1 MKLHLPSKLRAALL
15 ACMAVAAS
23 FGTTIATGTI
33 TGGALVATLAVSQQ
47 AQAATVTGAGTKDDP
62 YVITSSSDAVSLVSG
77 TVDDAEVT
85 YGEDQYIEV
94 NVTGGYLPN
103 SDDTIVAHVVID
115 NLQLNNVNKN
125 RTYTFKNTVSGT
137 GTFSFSTASTGGGQA
152 WDFQNDV
159 SGFTGVINI
168 SGNGSYLEE
177 LKFTGGGEINAT
189 SINVADTLSIGN
201 TTGRTD
207 AEGVALT
214 TTVNTGT
221 VTAGTLNINGT
232 TATTF
237 NGAVTATTTNIASG
251 ASAVFSVAS
260 TDASS
265 GASATLS
272 DTSGTTTST
281 LGALTMGAG
290 SSLSVSSGASVT
302 ASTSSTLAGTVSLDG
317 TLTLGGT
324 VTLAQGL
331 QINGTGT
338 LGLSD
343 SSQIVVD
350 SASLAHGTVTEQ
362 KDGDGNVTG
371 WTVSVDNYLS
381 IQGGV
386 QLSTETA
393 NALQTAGLAAG
404 TENSWNFST
413 TVAVNGWDA
422 NWGVRGL
429 VGAPNTSTLPAFSD
443 VSDTLTAVS
452 DGTDNSLFLSK
463 STNEQVSNSE
473 YTAICIDAAVPNP
486 RQLYGGEKW
495 TSFGSA
501 EAPKDSWILVTGGSN
516 AALRVVGGSATNND
530 VAACSFYGDSHIL
543 MSGGT
548 IHSLIGGNFRSTNRG
563 ESLFDGSSFI
573 SVTGGEVKGY
583 VIGAGTLRDHGT
595 NTISGDTNIFIY
607 SCLSSNAE
615 GSNETTWLDP
625 ASSAVN
631 PASSAAVIGG
641 GAQAGKGDGLLSIL
655 GDTNILIDTTDK
667 GDGSFVKKVIGGS
680 FLNGADNGTATA
692 SHSGSTNI
700 TIEADSGQTFTQE
713 IVGGSYSGSGAGDA
727 VHHIGDVNI
736 TLTGG
741 TYSTAVVGG
750 SYANATGAITH
761 DGAIN
766 VTLNGGTYNGY
777 VILGGYLGVGS
788 GKMTNN
794 AASTLTVTDGTF
806 EKAIIGGIRE
816 GSLASIVQSNGITL
830 DLQGGTFSQA
840 IVGGHNITGTANT
853 DLNTF
858 RTGDISVTL
867 GGGSGTATA
876 NGPIFGGS
884 VLLRGSVTPFVAHA
898 GWRQGAIEVVINSG
912 ANISGD
918 IYAGGGAYNIEADTP
933 SATTSNVKLIS
944 DSTTVRINSGATI
957 GEGITISGGYLGLAN
972 GVVTGDRTLI
982 IEGGSLDL
990 TGRTLADF
998 DKISLVGESATLTV
1012 NKLNL
1017 SGTLTFDGA
1026 TLSLASDLALSIGD
1040 DMSLY
1045 DMADPVVSDGVLT
1058 EKYTIIT
1065 VGDAGDLTSAV
1076 ASWDAGY
1083 TFDEA
1088 SNTLYFERSAEIN
1101 GWDQNWGVE
1110 GLEGAPAVADLTDS
1124 TALAFGVVAKDES
1137 SKVTCAFVGE
1147 SDTWTS
1153 DGTAAIKL
1161 TGSATEEN
1169 AYVVGG
1175 KNGAEAT
1182 LNTWIYIDSA
1192 AGTWGTI
1199 VGGNFA
1205 NNYDTGANNNFTGD
1219 SHILMEGGTVDNIIG
1234 GNFRDG
1240 NLATFTGDSYITVA
1254 TGNVNGFIVG
1264 AGTSAHA
1271 SNSKFVGDTHI
1282 WVNTLLGTPDTNL
1295 KLDNAAQSN
1304 SALTA
1309 EYAAVAG
1316 GGATA
1321 RNGGTIN
1328 VEGKTSVT
1336 VDLGGGTGSGEF
1348 QKYVVGGSVGSV
1360 GTIIHADNTAVD
1372 VISREGVT
1380 FTKDIAG
1387 GTLRIGCSTVSHSN
1401 TTSVA
1406 VSSSGASTFSGAIV
1420 GGSIVRAGGELAS
1433 ISHAGNTSVVIDAG
1447 GSEFNNAIV
1456 GGIFSDVYYQVVN
1469 HTGDSQVQIDSGIFN
1484 DVVIAGTSVRNW
1496 TDTALS
1502 GLASL
1507 EINGGT
1513 FNKRII
1519 GAARVV
1525 SDGTLTSSIA
1535 NNSTDTNVSM
1545 SINGGTING
1554 GVDTGV
1560 IGGFYLTDTGDKKS
1574 YALKGDIEL
1583 SFGGSGSGPTV
1594 NANIY
1599 GGSYIG
1605 NASAVTVAED
1615 GTGTVLTST
1624 TTQKNISVNLG
1635 TGSKI
1640 NGSVYAAGALGDSTK
1655 NGTITTES
1663 TRVEIASGVTFNGTA
1678 QVISGGYENATAT
1691 TTVTGDRTLATTGT
1705 GTVDLS
1711 GNNITLQDFTVANV
1725 ADDSTLNI
1733 GSKLADSGI
1742 TQKTGAGTLI
1752 ISGANATSLTVN
1764 AGTLQAGAD
1773 TSLTGLTFADNTTL
1787 KLTSFDD
1794 AALSLEALTLEGRLN
1809 LDVTALT
1816 SASGQHTLATVTGDK
1831 PMDLSAIALTGAED
1845 GQLGWQGNELVLT
1858 LASTTGDLY
1867 WIGGE
1872 GHNVWTPSDTDSF
1885 SDTAAGTAGS
1895 SPFSN
1900 GDNVTFATAATPT
1913 LEGNLI
1919 VGTLTANAAVSLNV
1933 GTTPASLTVDSLA
1946 LGASGSLAKTGE
1958 GTLTVS
1964 ENIISNDTTTF
1975 DLQGGTLAIGGEL
1988 DGTKTYNISS
1998 AAGSTLSLAFSDNTA
2013 NTLDFTSGN
2022 TLAGTTAITDGYVSM
2037 DKVAR
2042 LDIAEGATVKLTNY
2056 NNSTAMNLTGSGTME
2071 IEISTA
2077 SGGSQ
2082 NTKNSITYDASNWTG
2097 KVVLYGEGTGFAF
2110 ANDNFRYGNAN
2121 STIEFKGLKGY
2132 AQSSGTSI
2140 NSSVIFT
2147 NPGTETNNYAWWWD
2161 NTHAS
2166 TTTFTGSVSGSGEL
2180 HVDLS
2185 GDISSGSALVFT
2197 GNVSAF
2203 DGKISFLPSKNTPN
2217 ADRRQNYIE
2226 FSGSATEVNASIEVD
2241 AKDGRAVWLQFTND
2255 QDVAMNG
2262 SIKDNVT
2269 SGNTGTL
2276 SLHKSGTGTLTL
2288 TGENT
2293 YSGGTYIAGGT
2304 LVVNQTSLSQ
2314 NTSLVLSDGTTFQF
2328 ANNGSDVYT
2337 LDNTIS
2343 MADGATTGATL
2354 DFTAGQIDLASDLS
2368 GFTGTINMAEGA
2380 GLTLHEGLSG
2390 AQLLTGAGNVTIDS
2404 PDQEV
2409 AWTGTGKNYSGTT
2422 TITGGTTVR
2431 AEGGLSTGNTAV
2443 TLGDGARL
2451 ILADITDQGSTAS
2464 ANSGFG
2470 SINTGTSG
2478 TVVIT
2483 TNDAFSAGKWIVG
2496 AGTIEVDIDLSTGT
2510 GSKGVEDI
2518 RLTAE
2523 GFVNNAIP
2531 NAGEATS
2538 AGLSRFSGTYLL
2550 TSGQLYLDGQRNGKL
2565 AQGVSPTPTVRIME
2579 DGQLWVAERDGG
2591 NWTFNIDLAAASS
2604 EAIGSVTGQQAGL
2617 VLGINGTTEALFTG
2631 SLTLAAGTA
2640 ISSTQGYSKF
2650 SGSAVI
2656 NGDASIDIA
2665 SGSAVTLAGVTDLNA
2680 HTLTKTGEGKLQ
2692 LGSNSNITNWDTA
2705 GSTLDV
2711 QAGTLA
2717 LHLAGSTGS
2726 ATWNGTIRVADGAKV
2741 YRDQGTVTLSALE
2754 VADTG
2759 TVTLAAR
2766 TNQTWNLA
2774 SVEGGAT
2781 IRLTRENAQGADYNA
2796 TATNATL
2803 ISLTG
2808 QNDNFTGTW
2817 DVASFITLQLADAA
2831 AAEQAAIHLTYASG
2845 TSKKAQ
2851 LTVSSQEETYL
2862 IRELSGVTGTQVNA
2876 GKYNVAAGGT
2886 FSGTLASG
2894 VELTVSGGDM
2904 DLSGAAL
2911 SAGNISIIG
2920 SSTDATISNLSLG
2933 SGVTLSSSLST
2944 AETPAPTVGIRNLT
2958 LAGGTL
2964 KFAMNGT
2971 DEADT
2976 YVPVPRFDAG
2986 GTDLSVTSGTV
2997 TTLMLDPGP
3006 EAASIAQGTYT
3017 LISNIGSG
3025 TQLADLL
3032 DSVRLN
3038 YSNEGRTQYTLSL
3051 GENSLQLLVQGGSA
3065 ATLTWQGGSADT
3077 WDTDQGNL
3085 CWDNSGADDC
3095 FYSYDN
3101 VIFGTQSGADGAP
3114 IASTVSIAESGVTAG
3129 TITVVGASDYTF
3141 QGGGISSA
3149 TDSAGLTVG
3158 TADSPFTGTL
3168 RIETANSWLGDTTI
3182 NSGTVVAA
3190 DTAALS
3196 DTTATVNAGGALVVD
3211 LAGEADRLDAAVI
3224 LKGGTLAAGDTA
3236 ASTTVENL
3244 GITAEGATLDG
3255 TANTLNVALGS
3266 ISEDASITTLGT
3278 VSLTATEAKTLAGL
3292 TVGVEGE
3299 GAQTSDLTITTGTSL
3314 TSDATVNTGSTLTV
3328 AGTLTAGN
3336 ITGAGTLTVGETLE
3350 GSLTYSGKTLEVD
3363 TVVLNNA
3370 TLTSTA
3376 EGGTTVSGAVT
3387 AGSRQGIN
3395 KLAAFEG
3402 TWKLDNLQENAYIQV
3417 GTGSN
3422 ELQQGH
3428 LTANRADGAA
3438 IEVFGEGSSLTVT
3451 EKSAIQSVQAD
3462 SGNEVTLADGTSV
3475 ETLHLAATLTGTK
3488 AVLASDGT
3496 LTVNELGLIG
3506 TDASAVGTLIVTGD
3520 SSISTDSSA
3529 GAIVVDGQAASLAL
3543 SASSIGDL
3551 TISQGV
3557 VTVGDATA
3565 TASSVTLNGTGATL
3579 DLSGGMLADTI
3590 TMQAGSLANAGSYT
3604 GTVDVTGASG
3614 TLAMGG
3620 LTGDATLNLAVA
3632 GATLQL
3638 TELTGV
3644 TLGNSSISL
3653 SDAMKGLADDA
3664 ALLQLDA
3671 PASVAIAS
3679 GATVTINVNDVL
3691 AGLLGTEL
3699 NADTP
3704 SVSASYTIGNGNADL
3719 NTLDGSVT
3727 FDAALAV
3734 MNITADF
3741 TEDGQLV
3748 LTRYGAQSEDAVYV
3762 ATEDQ
3767 GDGVETWAGNGK
3779 PNTYDSTEGYVAI
3792 VIDQDTTISLKGHET
3807 PTDQQGIGLN
3817 LPNLIGAN
3825 GSTLTVQGDNTS
3837 TSTERDLVTINPNIS
3852 VDELPDNV
3860 GNSLSYNGHINLEQT
3875 DLQLAA
3881 TDAATGGQTPDT
3893 VYAVNGKL
3901 TADADSQVILT
3912 SGVLQLNGTGNTL
3925 GGGLTVAE
3933 NGGVQANGDTTLSGT
3948 VSGAPANGDTGRSDI
3963 TVSGGKELTLAGAS
3977 LEGVSIAGESG
3988 SQMTVAAGE
3997 TASAIDTA
4005 SGVAGMLLHIE
4016 EGAKLTIRTAADASM
4031 RMRAVTTPSTG
4042 VLEYTG
4048 LTGSGELA
4056 SEVEAAATLTLDVAA
4071 GDSYTF
4077 EGSMT
4082 GYNGTIIL
4090 KGAGTQG
4097 FASDAGGTTFS
4108 VQGGNLVLGSG
4119 VASVKNLSLSGS
4131 EGSTGSATINL
4142 AGSDTSTNRT
4152 LTVNDTLSL
4161 TTGGTLNLTLN
4172 LTKSML
4178 SGTGAIQTTGSTYD
4192 GGTVAITFA
4201 GVQSDLDLTGG
4212 ESVSA
4217 VIVQGTE
4224 EAEGSK
4230 VTLTDTG
4237 DKLLQKYFGD
4247 TAALQVTGGNLVLSG
4262 TTVDATTASF
4272 HQDAASSKNGHTGAV
4287 MLDAL
4292 YSTLNPQVNDPD
4304 SAAAAV
4310 LDELEQMILAGNTGA
4325 ADRQM
4330 AAVSGAS
4337 ATAMG
4342 AAFAGDMQRQLMAIR
4357 NRTTTMGVG
4366 DSVVSHDL
4374 PYFNAWVNAEGNYR
4388 TMEQDGTLAGYE
4400 INSWGA
4406 TAGFDADLTPKF
4418 TAGLALTAMYGD
4430 LTAKAAEMAEGDLD
4444 TYYVTAFARYAPSAW
4459 VHTFVASVGI
4469 ADASLERTVGT
4480 GSGAYRTSGDTN
4492 GIGIGLMYEVGYT
4505 IPMNEEGTSALQPI
4519 ANITYAHS
4527 SLDGYTETGSD
4538 MAVRYGDQTMDMLT
4552 IGLGLRAQTTVG
4564 ENVYNRTSLLE
4575 GRVLAKFD
4583 LGDRSSSAS
4592 AGLVALGRSA
4602 GEVESAEIGA
4612 VGLELGAG
4620 LTIPVGQDSGSLFLD
4635 GSLELR
4641 ADYTNVNATVGYRVN
4656 F

>member
-1 MKLHLPSKLRAALL
+1 MKLHLPNQLRAALL

-23 FGTTIATGTI
+23 FSTTIATGTI
-33 TGGALVATLAVSQQ
+33 TGGALIATLAVSQQ
-47 AQAATVTGAGTKDDP
+47 AMATDYTINADTPEAERTWTLEQNSDTTHASDTVTVSGSGVVFTINRTNSSSRPTDISTEFAIGNVTVEQGATLKLGVLTGGQGDPANVLQYGSNLKLVGSVTLGDGAILKSEDSAFALLSDLNIQGTAELNLTGSKSYDFQSLVGGTDAVVNILSPASTWAQDYNTLRFNGTEATYEGTINLTNENNSSKRVNIIGKQDTFAHATLNLGDNTRLLLGAEQTNVKSLNGTGFIELLPSSDNKYDTSVTPPVSAILNLSGTSSFAGTLGGNLTLNVKSGGSLSLSGVRVGETNHLSVESGATAQLTNVTFSGVRAGVTNPLSVESGATAQLTDVTFVLTGLSHGVELLGAGSYTLEGTVTLDVDFGTALQSYEAVAVDVVKAP
-62 YVITSSSDAVSLVSG
+62 QGTLTSSSATYVLSRLPVGYADCDLSF
-77 TVDDAEVT
+77 VDGKV
-85 YGEDQYIEV
+85 
-94 NVTGGYLPN
+94 
-103 SDDTIVAHVVID
+103 VAS
-115 NLQLNNVNKN
+115 NFEL
-125 RTYTFKNTVSGT
+125 RTLSFTTT
-137 GTFSFSTASTGGGQA
+137 GTLHT
-152 WDFQNDV
+152 
-159 SGFTGVINI
+159 
-168 SGNGSYLEE
+168 Y
-177 LKFTGGGEINAT
+177 
-189 SINVADTLSIGN
+189 
-201 TTGRTD
+201 
-207 AEGVALT
+207 
-214 TTVNTGT
+214 
-221 VTAGTLNINGT
+221 
-232 TATTF
+232 
-237 NGAVTATTTNIASG
+237 
-251 ASAVFSVAS
+251 
-260 TDASS
+260 
-265 GASATLS
+265 
-272 DTSGTTTST
+272 
-281 LGALTMGAG
+281 
-290 SSLSVSSGASVT
+290 SLGASVT
-302 ASTSSTLAGTVSLDG
+302 FQDGKYIATYTKADGTESTAEWTPGADQKATIVGATGENGLPERGMVLEVDSGSYSSMAFSILGGSAPAGTCGAADDLQTFRATISGDASVDSFGAGNGLLFSWMEGTTGLHTYYGDVDVDIDTTGSVGGLRVTGECNNAAGKAVLNGDITVDVRKGTVNTVNSSDDGGVSLAAGSRG
-317 TLTLGGT
+317 THVNGNITYTIGVEGQSEGPTINGLIIAGITDNGGAVVGQVAGDAVINLYGGTYKGSNYATGTRAPLNGNYTVNYYGGQLGDSAQIGVTKGGT
-324 VTLAQGL
+324 VTGTSTLNVAVALTSAQVDMAAFDALNILSTGSLAISGTHGFSAL
-331 QINGTGT
+331 SSLDNNGVISFAEGT
-338 LGLSD
+338 TFTFETDALPCLSN
-343 SSQIVVD
+343 VVD
-350 SASLAHGTVTEQ
+350 EEAGTVTSTYLAIDSSEQ
-362 KDGDGNVTG
+362 SGQYNGVENLGAQYSVSDGKLLYQITG
-371 WTVSVDNYLS
+371 
-381 IQGGV
+381 
-386 QLSTETA
+386 ST
-393 NALQTAGLAAG
+393 
-404 TENSWNFST
+404 
-413 TVAVNGWDA
+413 NGWDA
-422 NWGVRGL
+422 NWGAPIVQVAPSVASLPTFSGGSFADARETVGPFSFYFLGTLASSQVNVDQPSTVGGATLIGGAKDANLGTAESPRDTWVYYNDSDTNWKIL
-429 VGAPNTSTLPAFSD
+429 VGGGAS
-443 VSDTLTAVS
+443 LTAS
-452 DGTDNSLFLSK
+452 
-463 STNEQVSNSE
+463 
-473 YTAICIDAAVPNP
+473 AAF
-486 RQLYGGEKW
+486 
-495 TSFGSA
+495 TH
-501 EAPKDSWILVTGGSN
+501 T
-516 AALRVVGGSATNND
+516 
-530 VAACSFYGDSHIL
+530 GDSHIL
-543 MSGGT
+543 MASGEVEN
-548 IHSLIGGNFRSTNRG
+548 IIGGNFRST
-563 ESLFDGSSFI
+563 
-573 SVTGGEVKGY
+573 
-583 VIGAGTLRDHGT
+583 
-595 NTISGDTNIFIY
+595 
-607 SCLSSNAE
+607 
-615 GSNETTWLDP
+615 
-625 ASSAVN
+625 
-631 PASSAAVIGG
+631 
-641 GAQAGKGDGLLSIL
+641 
-655 GDTNILIDTTDK
+655 
-667 GDGSFVKKVIGGS
+667 
-680 FLNGADNGTATA
+680 
-692 SHSGSTNI
+692 
-700 TIEADSGQTFTQE
+700 
-713 IVGGSYSGSGAGDA
+713 
-727 VHHIGDVNI
+727 
-736 TLTGG
+736 
-741 TYSTAVVGG
+741 
-750 SYANATGAITH
+750 
-761 DGAIN
+761 
-766 VTLNGGTYNGY
+766 
-777 VILGGYLGVGS
+777 
-788 GKMTNN
+788 
-794 AASTLTVTDGTF
+794 
-806 EKAIIGGIRE
+806 
-816 GSLASIVQSNGITL
+816 
-830 DLQGGTFSQA
+830 
-840 IVGGHNITGTANT
+840 
-853 DLNTF
+853 
-858 RTGDISVTL
+858 
-867 GGGSGTATA
+867 
-876 NGPIFGGS
+876 
-884 VLLRGSVTPFVAHA
+884 
-898 GWRQGAIEVVINSG
+898 
-912 ANISGD
+912 
-918 IYAGGGAYNIEADTP
+918 
-933 SATTSNVKLIS
+933 SATTFNG
-944 DSTTVRINSGATI
+944 NSYVSV
-957 GEGITISGGYLGLAN
+957 E
-972 GVVTGDRTLI
+972 
-982 IEGGSLDL
+982 
-990 TGRTLADF
+990 
-998 DKISLVGESATLTV
+998 
-1012 NKLNL
+1012 
-1017 SGTLTFDGA
+1017 DGA
-1026 TLSLASDLALSIGD
+1026 Q
-1040 DMSLY
+1040 
-1045 DMADPVVSDGVLT
+1045 V
-1058 EKYTIIT
+1058 
-1065 VGDAGDLTSAV
+1065 
-1076 ASWDAGY
+1076 
-1083 TFDEA
+1083 
-1088 SNTLYFERSAEIN
+1088 R
-1101 GWDQNWGVE
+1101 
-1110 GLEGAPAVADLTDS
+1110 
-1124 TALAFGVVAKDES
+1124 
-1137 SKVTCAFVGE
+1137 
-1147 SDTWTS
+1147 
-1153 DGTAAIKL
+1153 
-1161 TGSATEEN
+1161 
-1169 AYVVGG
+1169 
-1175 KNGAEAT
+1175 
-1182 LNTWIYIDSA
+1182 
-1192 AGTWGTI
+1192 
-1199 VGGNFA
+1199 
-1205 NNYDTGANNNFTGD
+1205 
-1219 SHILMEGGTVDNIIG
+1219 
-1234 GNFRDG
+1234 
-1240 NLATFTGDSYITVA
+1240 
-1254 TGNVNGFIVG
+1254 GFIVG
-1264 AGTSAHA
+1264 AGTTGNGIGGGGEGAAGAASVFNGNTHVNIYSIL
-1271 SNSKFVGDTHI
+1271 SNSTSAWLDPSASDFTQ
-1282 WVNTLLGTPDTNL
+1282 
-1295 KLDNAAQSN
+1295 DNAA
-1304 SALTA
+1304 
-1309 EYAAVAG
+1309 
-1316 GGATA
+1316 
-1321 RNGGTIN
+1321 
-1328 VEGKTSVT
+1328 
-1336 VDLGGGTGSGEF
+1336 
-1348 QKYVVGGSVGSV
+1348 VVGG
-1360 GTIIHADNTAVD
+1360 AA
-1372 VISREGVT
+1372 
-1380 FTKDIAG
+1380 
-1387 GTLRIGCSTVSHSN
+1387 
-1401 TTSVA
+1401 
-1406 VSSSGASTFSGAIV
+1406 SGNGW
-1420 GGSIVRAGGELAS
+1420 GSITVN
-1433 ISHAGNTSVVIDAG
+1433 GNTNVFVDLRDTTYT
-1447 GSEFNNAIV
+1447 E
-1456 GGIFSDVYYQVVN
+1456 
-1469 HTGDSQVQIDSGIFN
+1469 
-1484 DVVIAGTSVRNW
+1484 GT
-1496 TDTALS
+1496 D
-1502 GLASL
+1502 
-1507 EINGGT
+1507 

-1519 GAARVV
+1519 GGSLTRDRCSVVQSGASSVVIHGVDSTGDNVTFTKEVIGGTYAIATGRYPTVSTGDSSVQIAGGHYKAPVIAGSSVGYWITTNVSGCASLTV
-1525 SDGTLTSSIA
+1525 SDGVFDGIVIGAARIVGSASGSSKISCVNPDKVA
-1535 NNSTDTNVSM
+1535 QM
-1545 SINGGTING
+1545 ALEGGTFNG
-1554 GVDTGV
+1554 DVV
-1560 IGGFYLTDTGDKKS
+1560 GGIYTAESASDKT
-1574 YALKGDIEL
+1574 YDLNGDIVVTL
-1583 SFGGSGSGPTV
+1583 GKGGTGPTL
-1594 NANIY
+1594 NGTLY
-1599 GGSYIG
+1599 GGSYV
-1605 NASAVTVAED
+1605 ASGGVATNQQD
-1615 GTGTVLTST
+1615 ITIDINTGTNL
-1624 TTQKNISVNLG
+1624 QGNI
-1635 TGSKI
+1635 
-1640 NGSVYAAGALGDSTK
+1640 YAAGKVSSKDGYVMSTQ
-1655 NGTITTES
+1655 NTA
-1663 TRVEIASGVTFNGTA
+1663 VNIASGVSLGGSEETPI
-1678 QVISGGYENATAT
+1678 VISGGYENANSTS
-1691 TTVTGDRTLATTGT
+1691 TVASSTLGT
-1705 GTVDLS
+1705 IGEGEVNLS
-1711 GNNITLQDFTVANV
+1711 GDTITLQDFTVANV
-1725 ADDSTLNI
+1725 AEAGATLNI
-1733 GSKLADSGI
+1733 GSKLAASGI

-1752 ISGANATSLTVN
+1752 ISGANATSLAVN

-1794 AALSLEALTLEGRLN
+1794 AALSLGALTLEGRLN

-1831 PMDLSAIALTGAED
+1831 PTDLSAIALTGAED
-1845 GQLGWQGNELVLT
+1845 GQLDWQGNELVLT
-1858 LASTTGDLY
+1858 LASTAGDLY

-1872 GHNVWTPSDTDSF
+1872 DHNVWTPSDTDSF
-1885 SDTAAGTAGS
+1885 SDTAEGTAGS

-1913 LEGNLI
+1913 LEGNLV

-1964 ENIISNDTTTF
+1964 ENILTNGALDIQEGIVNLGDTV
-1975 DLQGGTLAIGGEL
+1975 LSGEK
-1988 DGTKTYNISS
+1988 DYNAVSS
-1998 AAGSTLSLAFSDNTA
+1998 TGRGTLSLAFTDQLDSNSLQLSDDFIGKLQVAQGSVQTA
-2013 NTLDFTSGN
+2013 LKANRD
-2022 TLAGTTAITDGYVSM
+2022 Y
-2037 DKVAR
+2037 
-2042 LDIAEGATVKLTNY
+2042 DIAEGACISLGTSFSY
-2056 NNSTAMNLTGSGTME
+2056 ANSQGVALSGKGTIVMQIGANAGSNHFDLSSWEGTIVLTGGGQSG
-2071 IEISTA
+2071 
-2077 SGGSQ
+2077 SGYTFGTQ
-2082 NTKNSITYDASNWTG
+2082 DG
-2097 KVVLYGEGTGFAF
+2097 KRFGT
-2110 ANDNFRYGNAN
+2110 DK
-2121 STIEFKGLKGY
+2121 STIEFTGLIGY
-2132 AQSSGTSI
+2132 VQSSGITIDSA
-2140 NSSVIFT
+2140 VKFT
-2147 NPGTETNNYAWWWD
+2147 NSEGADGYAWKWTTGYDKANITFSGTATGGGSIIADTAQHRDRSSAIYFTGDVSGYTGTIIMKPGGATPEVDATGKITDGRGVVGFTGNTDIATSVRAEATVANRNVQVQIANAAGITMSGVMSDNGTETN
-2161 NTHAS
+2161 
-2166 TTTFTGSVSGSGEL
+2166 G
-2180 HVDLS
+2180 
-2185 GDISSGSALVFT
+2185 
-2197 GNVSAF
+2197 
-2203 DGKISFLPSKNTPN
+2203 
-2217 ADRRQNYIE
+2217 
-2226 FSGSATEVNASIEVD
+2226 
-2241 AKDGRAVWLQFTND
+2241 AK
-2255 QDVAMNG
+2255 
-2262 SIKDNVT
+2262 
-2269 SGNTGTL
+2269 L
-2276 SLHKSGTGTLTL
+2276 SLFKEGDGVLTL
-2288 TGENT
+2288 TGANT
-2293 YSGGTYIAGGT
+2293 YTGDTLIAGGT
-2304 LVVNQTSLSQ
+2304 LAANQTSLSQ
-2314 NTSLVLSDGTTFQF
+2314 NTSLVLSDGTTFRF
-2328 ANNGSDVYT
+2328 SNTGDTSYE
-2337 LDNTIS
+2337 LDNSIAT
-2343 MADGATTGATL
+2343 AEGASAT
-2354 DFTAGQIDLASDLS
+2354 IDLTEGAIEVASDALS
-2368 GFTGTINMAEGA
+2368 GFAGTINMAG
-2380 GLTLHEGLSG
+2380 GVNLTLHTGL
-2390 AQLLTGAGNVTIDS
+2390 ADTKALTGAGNVTIDS

-2409 AWTGTGKNYSGTT
+2409 AWTGTGKTYSGTT

-2483 TNDAFSAGKWIVG
+2483 TNDSFSAGKWIVG

-2510 GSKGVEDI
+2510 GSKREEDI

-2531 NAGEATS
+2531 NADQATS

-2550 TSGQLYLDGQRNGKL
+2550 TSGQLYLDGPRNGKL
-2565 AQGVSPTPTVRIME
+2565 AQGVSLTPTVRIME
-2579 DGQLWVAERDGG
+2579 DGQLWVTERDAS

-2808 QNDNFTGTW
+2808 QNDNFKGTW

-2876 GKYNVAAGGT
+2876 GSYTVTGDGT
-2886 FSGTLASG
+2886 TDAFSGTLANG
-2894 VELTVSGGDM
+2894 VKLTVAGDATQN
-2904 DLSGAAL
+2904 LTGATVATDG
-2911 SAGNISIIG
+2911 SVEIIG
-2920 SSTDATISNLSLG
+2920 EGGATIMGLTLSEGITLSNSWSGEPATPGEEQIVTLDGLALGNGGAIQITLVGSDENPEYSVPVLYDAQENLVLAVDRDPDGAKVQLNLEPEEKPLSKGTDNEVSYVLIQDVGSALQSENLSSIFDL
-2933 SGVTLSSSLST
+2933 
-2944 AETPAPTVGIRNLT
+2944 NY
-2958 LAGGTL
+2958 
-2964 KFAMNGT
+2964 K
-2971 DEADT
+2971 DT
-2976 YVPVPRFDAG
+2976 KRTTYS
-2986 GTDLSVTSGTV
+2986 LSVTNGDLVLTVDGSPWSLVWTGGVGENGQIWRDDNATTQGDELMNWKSTDPQRDSSYFCSQDFVTFGTLEGKTEPVEITVDGTV
-2997 TTLMLDPGP
+2997 T
-3006 EAASIAQGTYT
+3006 AS
-3017 LISNIGSG
+3017 S
-3025 TQLADLL
+3025 
-3032 DSVRLN
+3032 
-3038 YSNEGRTQYTLSL
+3038 
-3051 GENSLQLLVQGGSA
+3051 
-3065 ATLTWQGGSADT
+3065 
-3077 WDTDQGNL
+3077 
-3085 CWDNSGADDC
+3085 
-3095 FYSYDN
+3095 
-3101 VIFGTQSGADGAP
+3101 
-3114 IASTVSIAESGVTAG
+3114 
-3129 TITVVGASDYTF
+3129 ITVIGDTSYTWK
-3141 QGGGISSA
+3141 GYGNVA
-3149 TDSAGLTVG
+3149 TVEGNGQGLTVG
-3158 TADSPFTGTL
+3158 TEADPFTGTL
-3168 RIETANSWLGDTTI
+3168 RIETPNEHLAYTVI
-3182 NSGTVVAA
+3182 NSGTVIAA
-3190 DTAALS
+3190 NGYALGQE
-3196 DTTATVNAGGALVVD
+3196 ATVNAGASLGISAQINERPITVN
-3211 LAGEADRLDAAVI
+3211 
-3224 LKGGTLAAGDTA
+3224 GGTLFACGDDELNPAIALKLSLKGDVSFQGGENSTLYVGIESIA
-3236 ASTTVENL
+3236 ASTTETTSVTTN
-3244 GITAEGATLDG
+3244 GGVSIRSTADD
-3255 TANTLNVALGS
+3255 LGS
-3266 ISEDASITTLGT
+3266 LSSLTVDSGTTT
-3278 VSLTATEAKTLAGL
+3278 VSQGAELAADKVAVNG
-3292 TVGVEGE
+3292 GE
-3299 GAQTSDLTITTGTSL
+3299 LAVKG
-3314 TSDATVNTGSTLTV
+3314 N
-3328 AGTLTAGN
+3328 LTAGN
-3336 ITGAGTLTVGETLE
+3336 ITGAGTLTVGETLK

-3475 ETLHLAATLTGTK
+3475 ETLDLAATLTGTK

-4005 SGVAGMLLHIE
+4005 SGVAGMLLDIE

-4505 IPMNEEGTSALQPI
+4505 IPMNEEGTTALQPI

>member
-1 MKLHLPSKLRAALL
+1 MKLHLPNQLRAALL

-23 FGTTIATGTI
+23 FSTTIATGTI
-33 TGGALVATLAVSQQ
+33 TGGALIATLAVSQQ
-47 AQAATVTGAGTKDDP
+47 AQADTFTLESSTNSAVNLTTGTKDSESYEYTAQDQLILEVSAGYFAGELGTASLP
-62 YVITSSSDAVSLVSG
+62 KEKDVLAAVQINQCTL
-77 TVDDAEVT
+77 T
-85 YGEDQYIEV
+85 
-94 NVTGGYLPN
+94 NGYSYSTFN
-103 SDDTIVAHVVID
+103 
-115 NLQLNNVNKN
+115 
-125 RTYTFKNTVSGT
+125 FKNTVSGE
-137 GTFSFSTASTGGGQA
+137 GSFSFPALNPSGASLSGNT
-152 WDFQNDV
+152 WDFQADV
-159 SGFTGVINI
+159 SGYTGEITINGGTNHLI
-168 SGNGSYLEE
+168 FS
-177 LKFTGGGEINAT
+177 GGGTVGAT
-189 SINVADTLSIGN
+189 SITLSGTSSLTIGN
-201 TTGRTD
+201 TQNRTNS
-207 AEGVALT
+207 EGTALE
-214 TTVNTGT
+214 TTVSGT
-221 VTAGTLNINGT
+221 IMAATGTLNINGT

-251 ASAVFSVAS
+251 ASAVFS
-260 TDASS
+260 
-265 GASATLS
+265 G
-272 DTSGTTTST
+272 TSGTTTST

-290 SSLSVSSGASVT
+290 SSLSVSSGASVI
-302 ASTSSTLAGTVSLDG
+302 ASTSSTLAGTVSLGG

-404 TENSWNFST
+404 TENGWNFST
-413 TVAVNGWDA
+413 TVEVNGWDA

-429 VGAPNTSTLPAFSD
+429 AGAPNTSTLPAFSA
-443 VSDTLTAVS
+443 VSDTLTANDGAYYLSSSTS
-452 DGTDNSLFLSK
+452 D
-463 STNEQVSNSE
+463 QVNTSG
-473 YTAICIDAAVPNP
+473 YTAIRIDSDVSDVTRLCGGAKEAA
-486 RQLYGGEKW
+486 Y
-495 TSFGSA
+495 GSA
-501 EAPKDSWILVTGGSN
+501 TAPKDSWILVDGGDNSG
-516 AALRVVGGSATNND
+516 LRIVGGSATNNN
-530 VAACSFYGDSHIL
+530 VNPASFYGDSHIL
-543 MSGGT
+543 MSGGSVN
-548 IHSLIGGNFRSTNRG
+548 SLIGGNFRSTSSG
-563 ESLFDGSSFI
+563 VSLFDGSSYI
-573 SVTGGEVKGY
+573 TVSGGTVYGY
-583 VIGAGTLRDHGT
+583 IVGAGTLRDAGA
-595 NTISGDTNIFIY
+595 NTLTGDTNIFVY
-607 SCLSSNAE
+607 SLLSTNAT
-615 GSNETTWLDP
+615 GSSSSTWLDP
-625 ASSAVN
+625 DSNAVN
-631 PASSAAVIGG
+631 PDSSAAVIGG
-641 GAQAGKGDGLLSIL
+641 GAQAGKGNGTLSIL
-655 GDTNILIDTTDK
+655 GDTNILIDISGK

-680 FLNGADNGTATA
+680 FLNSADAKSATA
-692 SHSGSTNI
+692 YHSGSTNI

-713 IVGGSYSGSGAGDA
+713 IVGGSYSGSVAEDA

-741 TYSTAVVGG
+741 TYSASIVGG
-750 SYANATGAITH
+750 SYASSTGAITH

-777 VILGGYLGVGS
+777 VILGGYLGVGA

-806 EKAIIGGIRE
+806 KKAIIGGIRE
-816 GSLASIVQSNGITL
+816 GSGASIVQSNGITL

-840 IVGGHNITGTANT
+840 IVGGHNITGTGNA

-867 GGGSGTATA
+867 GGDSGTATA

-912 ANISGD
+912 ANINGD

-933 SATTSNVKLIS
+933 SATTSNAKLIS

-957 GEGITISGGYLGLAN
+957 GGSITISGGYLGLAN

-982 IEGGSLDL
+982 IAGGSLDL

-1058 EKYTIIT
+1058 EKYAIIT

-1088 SNTLYFERSAEIN
+1088 SKTLYFVRSAQIN
-1101 GWDQNWGVE
+1101 DWDQNWGVE

-1153 DGTAAIKL
+1153 GGTAAIKL

-1469 HTGDSQVQIDSGIFN
+1469 HTGDSQVQIGSGIFN

-1525 SDGTLTSSIA
+1525 SDVTRTSTIA

-1574 YALKGDIEL
+1574 YALNGDIEL

-1605 NASAVTVAED
+1605 NASAVNTVAEN
-1615 GTGTVLTST
+1615 GTEEVLTST

-1733 GSKLADSGI
+1733 GSKLAGSGI

-1752 ISGANATSLTVN
+1752 ISGANATSLAVN
-1764 AGTLQAGAD
+1764 AGTLQAGAG

-1831 PMDLSAIALTGAED
+1831 PTDLSAIGLTGAED
-1845 GQLGWQGNELVLT
+1845 GRLAWQGDELVLT
-1858 LASTTGDLY
+1858 LASTAGDLY

-1946 LGASGSLAKTGE
+1946 LGDSGSLAKTGE

-1964 ENIISNDTTTF
+1964 ENILSNDTTTF

-2037 DKVAR
+2037 DRVSN
-2042 LDIAEGATVKLTNY
+2042 LDIAEGATVNLKNY
-2056 NNSTAMNLTGSGTME
+2056 KASDNSYTDMSLTGSGTLRIDLNTTSNLSDNHITFVAPDADAGVAGWTGTVVLSNGDVDGGAYLFSGTSSFGNASSV
-2071 IEISTA
+2071 IELKGLLGYPG
-2077 SGGSQ
+2077 SGG
-2082 NTKNSITYDASNWTG
+2082 
-2097 KVVLYGEGTGFAF
+2097 
-2110 ANDNFRYGNAN
+2110 N
-2121 STIEFKGLKGY
+2121 STIAIGSAVVLTNPDAGGY
-2132 AQSSGTSI
+2132 AWRWS
-2140 NSSVIFT
+2140 NAHDNVSVKF
-2147 NPGTETNNYAWWWD
+2147 NN
-2161 NTHAS
+2161 
-2166 TTTFTGSVSGSGEL
+2166 SVSGT
-2180 HVDLS
+2180 
-2185 GDISSGSALVFT
+2185 GDISVELASRNAGNNLVFVGDVSQYT
-2197 GNVSAF
+2197 GTIKMQPGGNNTVYAEGDSSNSVIKRNV
-2203 DGKISFLPSKNTPN
+2203 
-2217 ADRRQNYIE
+2217 IE
-2226 FSGSATEVNASIEVD
+2226 FSGYATEVNASIEVD
-2241 AKDGRAVWLQFTND
+2241 AKAGREVWLQFTND

-2269 SGNTGTL
+2269 DGNTGTL
-2276 SLHKSGTGTLTL
+2276 SLHKSGSGILTL

-2293 YSGGTYIAGGT
+2293 YAGGTYIEGGT
-2304 LVVNQTSLSQ
+2304 LAANQTSLSQ

-2328 ANNGSDVYT
+2328 GNTGSDVYS
-2337 LDNTIS
+2337 LDNAIS
-2343 MADGATTGATL
+2343 MASQDATATL
-2354 DFTAGQIDLASDLS
+2354 DFTTGQIELASDMAGFVGTVTIQDPATLTVHTGALS
-2368 GFTGTINMAEGA
+2368 MSGA
-2380 GLTLHEGLSG
+2380 GDVVISATD
-2390 AQLLTGAGNVTIDS
+2390 GNPIEWD
-2404 PDQEV
+2404 
-2409 AWTGTGKNYSGTT
+2409 GTSKSYSGTT
-2422 TITGGTTVR
+2422 TITDGTTVN
-2431 AEGGLSTGNTAV
+2431 ATGGLSTG
-2443 TLGDGARL
+2443 
-2451 ILADITDQGSTAS
+2451 
-2464 ANSGFG
+2464 
-2470 SINTGTSG
+2470 GT
-2478 TVVIT
+2478 
-2483 TNDAFSAGKWIVG
+2483 
-2496 AGTIEVDIDLSTGT
+2496 
-2510 GSKGVEDI
+2510 
-2518 RLTAE
+2518 
-2523 GFVNNAIP
+2523 
-2531 NAGEATS
+2531 
-2538 AGLSRFSGTYLL
+2538 
-2550 TSGQLYLDGQRNGKL
+2550 
-2565 AQGVSPTPTVRIME
+2565 
-2579 DGQLWVAERDGG
+2579 
-2591 NWTFNIDLAAASS
+2591 
-2604 EAIGSVTGQQAGL
+2604 
-2617 VLGINGTTEALFTG
+2617 
-2631 SLTLAAGTA
+2631 
-2640 ISSTQGYSKF
+2640 
-2650 SGSAVI
+2650 
-2656 NGDASIDIA
+2656 
-2665 SGSAVTLAGVTDLNA
+2665 AVTLAGSSTLVLASDNTGFSSIDTGDDGTLTITTNSAFTEAKWIFGSGTIDVNLSGTDTTLSGSNLAKALSNNTSATAGPNKRFDGTIRVSNGTLNLDA
-2680 HTLTKTGEGKLQ
+2680 NNSTKYGVCSIDLAGGALSFSAGATWSFALTTGDDPAQITASASTTLDSARPSGAASGGISIGEGGLTVAVQSESHSVKFTGTLLTNGNTLTKTGAGTLQ
-2692 LGSNSNITNWDTA
+2692 LGANGGFKISTKNWDTSGDILLQGGVLDLRLTDSGTDKAIWTGSITAADGTTIYKQDGYVGITKLNIDGTVTLKTEWGKGWDIDTLTGNA
-2705 GSTLDV
+2705 GSILSLTRGTGAGSDGDVTLNLAGDNTF
-2711 QAGTLA
+2711 AGTLA
-2717 LHLAGSTGS
+2717 VASKLNLKLSHENAAKN
-2726 ATWNGTIRVADGAKV
+2726 ATVSLTNANA
-2741 YRDQGTVTLSALE
+2741 QLS
-2754 VADTG
+2754 VADTENTYNIATLSGTAG
-2759 TVTLAAR
+2759 TVNAGQYKVTAGSADAAFAGTLADGVVLTVA
-2766 TNQTWNLA
+2766 TDATQNLTGA
-2774 SVEGGAT
+2774 AVAEGGSVDIIGEGGAT
-2781 IRLTRENAQGADYNA
+2781 IKGLTLSEGITLSNSWSTSQTAPGTTQIVTLDGLTLGNGGAIQIALVGPDGNQEYSVPILYDANDNMVLDSGAQVSLNLTPDEETLSKGTNDVASYVLIQNVGSQLQSEDLSSIFDLNYKDTKRTTYSLSVAGRDLALTVTGSPWSLVWKGGEGENAQVWRDDNA
-2796 TATNATL
+2796 TTQG
-2803 ISLTG
+2803 S
-2808 QNDNFTGTW
+2808 
-2817 DVASFITLQLADAA
+2817 
-2831 AAEQAAIHLTYASG
+2831 
-2845 TSKKAQ
+2845 
-2851 LTVSSQEETYL
+2851 
-2862 IRELSGVTGTQVNA
+2862 ELMNWR
-2876 GKYNVAAGGT
+2876 
-2886 FSGTLASG
+2886 
-2894 VELTVSGGDM
+2894 
-2904 DLSGAAL
+2904 
-2911 SAGNISIIG
+2911 
-2920 SSTDATISNLSLG
+2920 STDPQRDSSFFC
-2933 SGVTLSSSLST
+2933 SQDFVTFDTLVGRT
-2944 AETPAPTVGIRNLT
+2944 DPADPVAITV
-2958 LAGGTL
+2958 
-2964 KFAMNGT
+2964 
-2971 DEADT
+2971 E
-2976 YVPVPRFDAG
+2976 
-2986 GTDLSVTSGTV
+2986 GTV
-2997 TTLMLDPGP
+2997 TPS
-3006 EAASIAQGTYT
+3006 SITVIGDTSYT
-3017 LISNIGSG
+3017 WEGSG
-3025 TQLADLL
+3025 
-3032 DSVRLN
+3032 N
-3038 YSNEGRTQYTLSL
+3038 I
-3051 GENSLQLLVQGGSA
+3051 
-3065 ATLTWQGGSADT
+3065 ATVE
-3077 WDTDQGNL
+3077 
-3085 CWDNSGADDC
+3085 DNGL
-3095 FYSYDN
+3095 
-3101 VIFGTQSGADGAP
+3101 
-3114 IASTVSIAESGVTAG
+3114 
-3129 TITVVGASDYTF
+3129 
-3141 QGGGISSA
+3141 
-3149 TDSAGLTVG
+3149 GLTVG
-3158 TADSPFTGTL
+3158 TDGQQFNGIL
-3168 RIETANSWLGDTTI
+3168 RIETANENLAYTVI
-3182 NSGTVVAA
+3182 NSGTVIAA
-3190 DTAALS
+3190 NGYALGQE
-3196 DTTATVNAGGALVVD
+3196 ATVNAGASLGISAQINERPITVN
-3211 LAGEADRLDAAVI
+3211 
-3224 LKGGTLAAGDTA
+3224 GGTLFACGDDELNPAIARKLSLKGDVSFQGGENSTLYVGIESIA
-3236 ASTTVENL
+3236 ASTTETTSVTTNGGVSIL
-3244 GITAEGATLDG
+3244 STADG
-3255 TANTLNVALGS
+3255 LGS
-3266 ISEDASITTLGT
+3266 LSSLTVDSGTTT
-3278 VSLTATEAKTLAGL
+3278 VSQGAELAADKVAVNG
-3292 TVGVEGE
+3292 GE
-3299 GAQTSDLTITTGTSL
+3299 LAVKG
-3314 TSDATVNTGSTLTV
+3314 N
-3328 AGTLTAGN
+3328 LTAGN

-3376 EGGTTVSGAVT
+3376 EGGTTVGGAVT
-3387 AGSRQGIN
+3387 AGSLQGSDH

-3402 TWKLDNLQENAYIQV
+3402 TWKLDDLQENAYIQV
-3417 GTGSN
+3417 GTGSS
-3422 ELQQGH
+3422 EQRQGH
-3428 LTANRADGAA
+3428 LTANKADGAT

-3451 EKSAIQSVQAD
+3451 EKSAIQSVQAG
-3462 SGNEVTLADGTSV
+3462 SGNEVTLAGGTSV

-3488 AVLASDGT
+3488 AVLASDDT

-3506 TDASAVGTLIVTGD
+3506 TDAGAVGTLIVTGD

-3557 VTVGDATA
+3557 VTVGDAAA

-3644 TLGNSSISL
+3644 TLGNSSVSL

-4192 GGTVAITFA
+4192 GGTVAITFT

-4505 IPMNEEGTSALQPI
+4505 IPVNEEGTTALQPI

>member
-1 MKLHLPSKLRAALL
+1 MKLHLPNQLRAALL

-23 FGTTIATGTI
+23 FSTTIATGTI
-33 TGGALVATLAVSQQ
+33 TGGALIATLAVSQQ
-47 AQAATVTGAGTKDDP
+47 AMATDYTINTDTP
-62 YVITSSSDAVSLVSG
+62 E
-77 TVDDAEVT
+77 AERT
-85 YGEDQYIEV
+85 WTLGQ
-94 NVTGGYLPN
+94 N
-103 SDDTIVAHVVID
+103 SDTTHASDTV
-115 NLQLNNVNKN
+115 
-125 RTYTFKNTVSGT
+125 TVSGSDVVFTINRTNSSSRPTDISTEFNIGNVTVEQGATLKLGVLT
-137 GTFSFSTASTGGGQA
+137 GGQGDPANVLQYGSNLKLVGSVTLGDGATLKSEDSAFALHSDLNIQGTAELNLTGSKSYDFQSLVGGADAVVNILSPASTWAQDYNTLRFNGTEATYEGTINLTNENNSSKRVNIIGKQDTFA
-152 WDFQNDV
+152 HATLNLGDNTRLLLGAEQTNVKSLNGTGFIELLPSSDNKYDTSVTPPV
-159 SGFTGVINI
+159 SAILNL
-168 SGNGSYLEE
+168 SG
-177 LKFTGGGEINAT
+177 T
-189 SINVADTLSIGN
+189 SSF
-201 TTGRTD
+201 
-207 AEGVALT
+207 
-214 TTVNTGT
+214 
-221 VTAGTLNINGT
+221 AGTLGGNLTLNVKSG
-232 TATTF
+232 
-237 NGAVTATTTNIASG
+237 GSLSLSGVRVGETNHLSVESG
-251 ASAVFSVAS
+251 ATAQLTDVTFVSGVRVGETNHLSVE
-260 TDASS
+260 S
-265 GASATLS
+265 GATAQLTDVTFVLTGLS
-272 DTSGTTTST
+272 QGVE
-281 LGALTMGAG
+281 LLGAG
-290 SSLSVSSGASVT
+290 SY
-302 ASTSSTLAGTVSLDG
+302 TLAGTVTLDVDFGTALQSYEEVEVDVVKAPQG
-317 TLTLGGT
+317 TLTSSSATYVLSRLPVGYADCELSFVDGKVVASNFELRTLSFTTAGTLHTYSLGASVTFRDGKYIATYTKADGTESTAEWTPGADQKATIVGATGENGLPERGMVLEVDSGSYSSMAFSILGGSAPAGTCGAADDLQTFRATISGDASVDSFGAGNGLLFSWMEGTTGLHTYYGDVDVDIDTTGSVGGLRVTGECNNTAGSAVLNGDITVDVRKGTVNTVNSSGDGGGVSLAAGSRGTHVNGNITYTIGVEGQSEGPTINGLIIAGITDNGGAVGQVTGDAVINLYGGTYNGSIYATGTRAPLNGNYTVNYYGGQLGDNAQIGVTKGGT
-324 VTLAQGL
+324 VTGTSTLNVAVALTSAQVDMAAFDALNILSTGSLAISGTHGFSAL
-331 QINGTGT
+331 SPLDNNGVISFAEGT
-338 LGLSD
+338 TFTFETDAFPCLSN
-343 SSQIVVD
+343 VVD
-350 SASLAHGTVTEQ
+350 EEDGTVTSTYLAIDSSEQ
-362 KDGDGNVTG
+362 SGQYRGVEYLGAQYSVSDGKLLYQITG
-371 WTVSVDNYLS
+371 S
-381 IQGGV
+381 I
-386 QLSTETA
+386 
-393 NALQTAGLAAG
+393 
-404 TENSWNFST
+404 
-413 TVAVNGWDA
+413 NGWDA
-422 NWGVRGL
+422 NWGAPIVRVAPSVASLPTFSGGSIAGAQENVGGFTFYFLGKLASSQVNVDQPSTGAGATLIGGAKDANLGTAESPRDTWVYYDSDTNWKIL
-429 VGAPNTSTLPAFSD
+429 VGGGAS
-443 VSDTLTAVS
+443 LTAS
-452 DGTDNSLFLSK
+452 
-463 STNEQVSNSE
+463 
-473 YTAICIDAAVPNP
+473 AAF
-486 RQLYGGEKW
+486 
-495 TSFGSA
+495 TH
-501 EAPKDSWILVTGGSN
+501 T
-516 AALRVVGGSATNND
+516 
-530 VAACSFYGDSHIL
+530 GDSHIL
-543 MSGGT
+543 MASGEVED
-548 IHSLIGGNFRSTNRG
+548 IIGGNFRSTSDTTFNG
-563 ESLFDGSSFI
+563 NSYV
-573 SVTGGEVKGY
+573 SVE
-583 VIGAGTLRDHGT
+583 D
-595 NTISGDTNIFIY
+595 
-607 SCLSSNAE
+607 
-615 GSNETTWLDP
+615 
-625 ASSAVN
+625 
-631 PASSAAVIGG
+631 
-641 GAQAGKGDGLLSIL
+641 GAQ
-655 GDTNILIDTTDK
+655 
-667 GDGSFVKKVIGGS
+667 
-680 FLNGADNGTATA
+680 
-692 SHSGSTNI
+692 
-700 TIEADSGQTFTQE
+700 
-713 IVGGSYSGSGAGDA
+713 
-727 VHHIGDVNI
+727 
-736 TLTGG
+736 
-741 TYSTAVVGG
+741 
-750 SYANATGAITH
+750 
-761 DGAIN
+761 
-766 VTLNGGTYNGY
+766 
-777 VILGGYLGVGS
+777 
-788 GKMTNN
+788 
-794 AASTLTVTDGTF
+794 
-806 EKAIIGGIRE
+806 
-816 GSLASIVQSNGITL
+816 
-830 DLQGGTFSQA
+830 
-840 IVGGHNITGTANT
+840 
-853 DLNTF
+853 
-858 RTGDISVTL
+858 
-867 GGGSGTATA
+867 
-876 NGPIFGGS
+876 
-884 VLLRGSVTPFVAHA
+884 
-898 GWRQGAIEVVINSG
+898 
-912 ANISGD
+912 
-918 IYAGGGAYNIEADTP
+918 
-933 SATTSNVKLIS
+933 
-944 DSTTVRINSGATI
+944 VR
-957 GEGITISGGYLGLAN
+957 
-972 GVVTGDRTLI
+972 
-982 IEGGSLDL
+982 
-990 TGRTLADF
+990 
-998 DKISLVGESATLTV
+998 
-1012 NKLNL
+1012 
-1017 SGTLTFDGA
+1017 
-1026 TLSLASDLALSIGD
+1026 
-1040 DMSLY
+1040 
-1045 DMADPVVSDGVLT
+1045 
-1058 EKYTIIT
+1058 
-1065 VGDAGDLTSAV
+1065 
-1076 ASWDAGY
+1076 
-1083 TFDEA
+1083 
-1088 SNTLYFERSAEIN
+1088 
-1101 GWDQNWGVE
+1101 
-1110 GLEGAPAVADLTDS
+1110 
-1124 TALAFGVVAKDES
+1124 
-1137 SKVTCAFVGE
+1137 
-1147 SDTWTS
+1147 
-1153 DGTAAIKL
+1153 
-1161 TGSATEEN
+1161 
-1169 AYVVGG
+1169 
-1175 KNGAEAT
+1175 
-1182 LNTWIYIDSA
+1182 
-1192 AGTWGTI
+1192 
-1199 VGGNFA
+1199 
-1205 NNYDTGANNNFTGD
+1205 
-1219 SHILMEGGTVDNIIG
+1219 
-1234 GNFRDG
+1234 
-1240 NLATFTGDSYITVA
+1240 
-1254 TGNVNGFIVG
+1254 GFIVG
-1264 AGTSAHA
+1264 AGTTGNGIGGTEEGAAGARSVFNGNTHVNIYSIL
-1271 SNSKFVGDTHI
+1271 SNSTSAWLDPTASDFTQ
-1282 WVNTLLGTPDTNL
+1282 
-1295 KLDNAAQSN
+1295 DNAA
-1304 SALTA
+1304 
-1309 EYAAVAG
+1309 
-1316 GGATA
+1316 
-1321 RNGGTIN
+1321 
-1328 VEGKTSVT
+1328 
-1336 VDLGGGTGSGEF
+1336 
-1348 QKYVVGGSVGSV
+1348 VVGGAASGNGLGSITVNGNTNVFVDLRDTTYTEGTDFNKSIIGGSLTRDRCSVVQSGASSV
-1360 GTIIHADNTAVD
+1360 VIHGVD
-1372 VISREGVT
+1372 STGANVT
-1380 FTKDIAG
+1380 FTKEVIGGTYAIATGRYPTVSTGDSSVQIAG
-1387 GTLRIGCSTVSHSN
+1387 GHYKAPVIAGSSVGYWITTNVSGCASLTVSDGVFDGIVIGAARIVGS
-1401 TTSVA
+1401 A
-1406 VSSSGASTFSGAIV
+1406 SGSSTFSC
-1420 GGSIVRAGGELAS
+1420 
-1433 ISHAGNTSVVIDAG
+1433 
-1447 GSEFNNAIV
+1447 
-1456 GGIFSDVYYQVVN
+1456 VN
-1469 HTGDSQVQIDSGIFN
+1469 PDKVAQM
-1484 DVVIAGTSVRNW
+1484 
-1496 TDTALS
+1496 AL
-1502 GLASL
+1502 
-1507 EINGGT
+1507 EGGT
-1513 FNKRII
+1513 FN
-1519 GAARVV
+1519 GDVV
-1525 SDGTLTSSIA
+1525 GGIYTAESASDKTYKVNGDIVVTLGKGGTGPTLNGTL
-1535 NNSTDTNVSM
+1535 
-1545 SINGGTING
+1545 
-1554 GVDTGV
+1554 
-1560 IGGFYLTDTGDKKS
+1560 
-1574 YALKGDIEL
+1574 
-1583 SFGGSGSGPTV
+1583 
-1594 NANIY
+1594 Y
-1599 GGSYIG
+1599 GGSYVASGGVATYQKDVTINV
-1605 NASAVTVAED
+1605 NA
-1615 GTGTVLTST
+1615 GT
-1624 TTQKNISVNLG
+1624 NLE
-1635 TGSKI
+1635 GSI
-1640 NGSVYAAGALGDSTK
+1640 YAAGKVSSK
-1655 NGTITTES
+1655 NGYVMS
-1663 TRVEIASGVTFNGTA
+1663 TQDTAVNIASGVSWGGTA
-1678 QVISGGYENATAT
+1678 DSPIVISGGYKDENNTS
-1691 TTVTGDRTLATTGT
+1691 TVASSTLGT
-1705 GTVDLS
+1705 IGEGEVNLS
-1711 GNNITLQDFTVANV
+1711 GDTITLQDFTVANV
-1725 ADDSTLNI
+1725 AEAGATLNI
-1733 GSKLADSGI
+1733 GSKLAGSGI

-1752 ISGANATSLTVN
+1752 ISGANATSLAVN

-1794 AALSLEALTLEGRLN
+1794 AALSLGALTLEGRLN

-1831 PMDLSAIALTGAED
+1831 PTDLSAIALTGAED
-1845 GQLGWQGNELVLT
+1845 GQLDWQGNELVLT
-1858 LASTTGDLY
+1858 LASTAGDLY

-1946 LGASGSLAKTGE
+1946 LGDSGSLAKTGE

-1964 ENIISNDTTTF
+1964 ENLISSDTTAF
-1975 DLQGGTLAIGGEL
+1975 ALQGGTLVISDTLEGQ
-1988 DGTKTYNISS
+1988 KTYNISS

-2013 NTLDFTSGN
+2013 NTLAFTSGN

-2037 DKVAR
+2037 DRVSN
-2042 LDIAEGATVKLTNY
+2042 LDIAAGATVNLKNY
-2056 NNSTAMNLTGSGTME
+2056 KASDNSYTDMSLTGSGTLRIDLNTTSNLSDNHITFVDPDADAGVAGWTGTVVLSNGGVNGGGYLFSGTSSFGNASSV
-2071 IEISTA
+2071 IELKGLLGYPG
-2077 SGGSQ
+2077 SGG
-2082 NTKNSITYDASNWTG
+2082 
-2097 KVVLYGEGTGFAF
+2097 
-2110 ANDNFRYGNAN
+2110 N
-2121 STIEFKGLKGY
+2121 STIAIDSAVVLTNPDARGY
-2132 AQSSGTSI
+2132 AWRWS
-2140 NSSVIFT
+2140 NAHDNVSVKF
-2147 NPGTETNNYAWWWD
+2147 NN
-2161 NTHAS
+2161 
-2166 TTTFTGSVSGSGEL
+2166 SVSGT
-2180 HVDLS
+2180 
-2185 GDISSGSALVFT
+2185 GDISVELSDRNAGNNLVFVGDVSQYT
-2197 GNVSAF
+2197 GTIKMQPGGNNTVYAEGDSSNSVIKRNV
-2203 DGKISFLPSKNTPN
+2203 
-2217 ADRRQNYIE
+2217 IE

-2241 AKDGRAVWLQFTND
+2241 AKAGREVWLQFTND

-2269 SGNTGTL
+2269 DGNTGTL
-2276 SLHKSGTGTLTL
+2276 SLHKSGSGILTL

-2293 YSGGTYIAGGT
+2293 YSGATYIEGGT
-2304 LVVNQTSLSQ
+2304 LVANDTSLSQ
-2314 NTSLVLSDGTTFQF
+2314 NTSLVLSDGTTFRF
-2328 ANNGSDVYT
+2328 SNTGDTSYE
-2337 LDNTIS
+2337 LDNSIAT
-2343 MADGATTGATL
+2343 AEGASAT
-2354 DFTAGQIDLASDLS
+2354 IDLTEGAIEVASDALS
-2368 GFTGTINMAEGA
+2368 GFAGTINMAG
-2380 GLTLHEGLSG
+2380 GVNLTLHTGL
-2390 AQLLTGAGNVTIDS
+2390 AATKALTGAGNVTIDS
-2404 PDQEV
+2404 TDQEV
-2409 AWTGTGKNYSGTT
+2409 YWDSAGKTYTGATA
-2422 TITGGTTVR
+2422 ITDGTTVR
-2431 AEGGLSTGNTAV
+2431 AEGGLSSGNTAV

-2665 SGSAVTLAGVTDLNA
+2665 SGSAVTLAGDTDLNA

-3350 GSLTYSGKTLEVD
+3350 GSLTYSGQTLEVD

-3428 LTANRADGAA
+3428 LTANRADGAT

-3451 EKSAIQSVQAD
+3451 EKSAIQSVQAN

-3475 ETLHLAATLTGTK
+3475 ETLDLAATLTGTK

-3557 VTVGDATA
+3557 VTVGDAAA

-3644 TLGNSSISL
+3644 TLGNSSVSL

-4505 IPMNEEGTSALQPI
+4505 IPMNEEGTTALQPI

>member
-1 MKLHLPSKLRAALL
+1 MKLHLPNQLRAALL

-23 FGTTIATGTI
+23 FSTTIATGTI
-33 TGGALVATLAVSQQ
+33 TGGALIATLAVSQQ
-47 AQAATVTGAGTKDDP
+47 AMATDYTINTDTP
-62 YVITSSSDAVSLVSG
+62 E
-77 TVDDAEVT
+77 AERT
-85 YGEDQYIEV
+85 WTLGQ
-94 NVTGGYLPN
+94 N
-103 SDDTIVAHVVID
+103 SDTTHASDTV
-115 NLQLNNVNKN
+115 
-125 RTYTFKNTVSGT
+125 TVSGSDVVFTINRTNSSSRPTDISTEFNIGNVTVEQGATLKLGVLT
-137 GTFSFSTASTGGGQA
+137 GGQGDPANVLQYGSNLKLVGSVTLGDGATLKSEDSAFALHSDLNIQGTAELNLTGSKSYDFQSLVGGADAVVNILSPASTWAQDYNTLRFNGTEATYEGTINLTNENNSSKRVNIIGKQDTFA
-152 WDFQNDV
+152 HATLNLGDNTRLLLGAEQTNVKSLNGTGFIELLPSSDNKYDTSVTPPV
-159 SGFTGVINI
+159 SAILNL
-168 SGNGSYLEE
+168 SG
-177 LKFTGGGEINAT
+177 T
-189 SINVADTLSIGN
+189 SSF
-201 TTGRTD
+201 
-207 AEGVALT
+207 
-214 TTVNTGT
+214 
-221 VTAGTLNINGT
+221 AGTLGGNLTLNVKSG
-232 TATTF
+232 
-237 NGAVTATTTNIASG
+237 GSLSLSGVRVGETNHLSVESG
-251 ASAVFSVAS
+251 ATAQL
-260 TDASS
+260 TDVTFVLT
-265 GASATLS
+265 GLS
-272 DTSGTTTST
+272 QGVE
-281 LGALTMGAG
+281 LLGAG
-290 SSLSVSSGASVT
+290 SY
-302 ASTSSTLAGTVSLDG
+302 TLAGTVTLDVDFGTALQSYEEVEVDVVKAPQG
-317 TLTLGGT
+317 TLTSSSATYVLSRLPVGYADCELSFVDGKVVASNFELRTLSFTTAGTLHTYSLGASVTFRDGKYIATYTKADGTESTAEWTPGADQKATIVGATGENGLPERGMVLEVDSGSYSSMAFSILGGSAPAGTCGAADDLQTFRATISGDASVDSFGAGNGLLFSWMEGTTGLHTYYGDVDVDIDTTGSVGGLRVTGECNNTAGSAVLNGDITVDVRKGTVNTVNSSGDGGGVSLAAGSRGTHVNGNITYTIGVEGQSEGPTINGLIIAGITDNGGAVGQVTGDAVINLYGGTYNGSIYATGTRAPLNGNYTVNYYGGQLGDNAQIGVTKGGT
-324 VTLAQGL
+324 VTGTSTLNVAVALTSAQVDMAAFDALNILSTGSLAISGTHGFSAL
-331 QINGTGT
+331 SPLDNNGVISFAEGT
-338 LGLSD
+338 TFTFETDAFPCLSN
-343 SSQIVVD
+343 VVD
-350 SASLAHGTVTEQ
+350 EEDGTVTSTYLAIDSSEQ
-362 KDGDGNVTG
+362 SGQYRGVEYLGAQYSVSDGKLLYQITG
-371 WTVSVDNYLS
+371 S
-381 IQGGV
+381 I
-386 QLSTETA
+386 
-393 NALQTAGLAAG
+393 
-404 TENSWNFST
+404 
-413 TVAVNGWDA
+413 NGWDA
-422 NWGVRGL
+422 NWGAPIVRVAPSVASLPTFSGGSIAGAQENVGGFTFYFLGKLASSQVNVDQPSTGAGATLIGGAKDANLGTAESPRDTWVYYDSDTNWKIL
-429 VGAPNTSTLPAFSD
+429 VGGGAS
-443 VSDTLTAVS
+443 LTAS
-452 DGTDNSLFLSK
+452 
-463 STNEQVSNSE
+463 
-473 YTAICIDAAVPNP
+473 AAF
-486 RQLYGGEKW
+486 
-495 TSFGSA
+495 TH
-501 EAPKDSWILVTGGSN
+501 T
-516 AALRVVGGSATNND
+516 
-530 VAACSFYGDSHIL
+530 GDSHIL
-543 MSGGT
+543 MASGEVED
-548 IHSLIGGNFRSTNRG
+548 IIGGNFRSTSDTTFNG
-563 ESLFDGSSFI
+563 NSYV
-573 SVTGGEVKGY
+573 SVE
-583 VIGAGTLRDHGT
+583 D
-595 NTISGDTNIFIY
+595 
-607 SCLSSNAE
+607 
-615 GSNETTWLDP
+615 
-625 ASSAVN
+625 
-631 PASSAAVIGG
+631 
-641 GAQAGKGDGLLSIL
+641 GAQ
-655 GDTNILIDTTDK
+655 
-667 GDGSFVKKVIGGS
+667 
-680 FLNGADNGTATA
+680 
-692 SHSGSTNI
+692 
-700 TIEADSGQTFTQE
+700 
-713 IVGGSYSGSGAGDA
+713 
-727 VHHIGDVNI
+727 
-736 TLTGG
+736 
-741 TYSTAVVGG
+741 
-750 SYANATGAITH
+750 
-761 DGAIN
+761 
-766 VTLNGGTYNGY
+766 
-777 VILGGYLGVGS
+777 
-788 GKMTNN
+788 
-794 AASTLTVTDGTF
+794 
-806 EKAIIGGIRE
+806 
-816 GSLASIVQSNGITL
+816 
-830 DLQGGTFSQA
+830 
-840 IVGGHNITGTANT
+840 
-853 DLNTF
+853 
-858 RTGDISVTL
+858 
-867 GGGSGTATA
+867 
-876 NGPIFGGS
+876 
-884 VLLRGSVTPFVAHA
+884 
-898 GWRQGAIEVVINSG
+898 
-912 ANISGD
+912 
-918 IYAGGGAYNIEADTP
+918 
-933 SATTSNVKLIS
+933 
-944 DSTTVRINSGATI
+944 VR
-957 GEGITISGGYLGLAN
+957 
-972 GVVTGDRTLI
+972 
-982 IEGGSLDL
+982 
-990 TGRTLADF
+990 
-998 DKISLVGESATLTV
+998 
-1012 NKLNL
+1012 
-1017 SGTLTFDGA
+1017 
-1026 TLSLASDLALSIGD
+1026 
-1040 DMSLY
+1040 
-1045 DMADPVVSDGVLT
+1045 
-1058 EKYTIIT
+1058 
-1065 VGDAGDLTSAV
+1065 
-1076 ASWDAGY
+1076 
-1083 TFDEA
+1083 
-1088 SNTLYFERSAEIN
+1088 
-1101 GWDQNWGVE
+1101 
-1110 GLEGAPAVADLTDS
+1110 
-1124 TALAFGVVAKDES
+1124 
-1137 SKVTCAFVGE
+1137 
-1147 SDTWTS
+1147 
-1153 DGTAAIKL
+1153 
-1161 TGSATEEN
+1161 
-1169 AYVVGG
+1169 
-1175 KNGAEAT
+1175 
-1182 LNTWIYIDSA
+1182 
-1192 AGTWGTI
+1192 
-1199 VGGNFA
+1199 
-1205 NNYDTGANNNFTGD
+1205 
-1219 SHILMEGGTVDNIIG
+1219 
-1234 GNFRDG
+1234 
-1240 NLATFTGDSYITVA
+1240 
-1254 TGNVNGFIVG
+1254 GFIVG
-1264 AGTSAHA
+1264 AGTTGNGIGGTEEGAAGARSVFNGNTHVNIYSIL
-1271 SNSKFVGDTHI
+1271 SNSTSAWLDPTASDFTQ
-1282 WVNTLLGTPDTNL
+1282 
-1295 KLDNAAQSN
+1295 DNAA
-1304 SALTA
+1304 
-1309 EYAAVAG
+1309 
-1316 GGATA
+1316 
-1321 RNGGTIN
+1321 
-1328 VEGKTSVT
+1328 
-1336 VDLGGGTGSGEF
+1336 
-1348 QKYVVGGSVGSV
+1348 VVGGAASGNGLGSITVNGNTNVFVDLRDTTYTEGTDFNKSIIGGSLTRDRCSVVQSGASSV
-1360 GTIIHADNTAVD
+1360 VIHGVD
-1372 VISREGVT
+1372 STGANVT
-1380 FTKDIAG
+1380 FTKEVIGGTYAIATGRYPTVSTGDSSVQIAG
-1387 GTLRIGCSTVSHSN
+1387 GHYKAPVIAGSSVGYWITTNVSGCASLTVSDGVFDGIVIGAARIVGS
-1401 TTSVA
+1401 A
-1406 VSSSGASTFSGAIV
+1406 SGSSTFSC
-1420 GGSIVRAGGELAS
+1420 
-1433 ISHAGNTSVVIDAG
+1433 
-1447 GSEFNNAIV
+1447 
-1456 GGIFSDVYYQVVN
+1456 VN
-1469 HTGDSQVQIDSGIFN
+1469 PDKVAQM
-1484 DVVIAGTSVRNW
+1484 
-1496 TDTALS
+1496 AL
-1502 GLASL
+1502 
-1507 EINGGT
+1507 EGGT
-1513 FNKRII
+1513 FN
-1519 GAARVV
+1519 GDVV
-1525 SDGTLTSSIA
+1525 GGIYTAESASDKTYKVNGDIVVTLGKGGTGPTLNGTL
-1535 NNSTDTNVSM
+1535 
-1545 SINGGTING
+1545 
-1554 GVDTGV
+1554 
-1560 IGGFYLTDTGDKKS
+1560 
-1574 YALKGDIEL
+1574 
-1583 SFGGSGSGPTV
+1583 
-1594 NANIY
+1594 Y
-1599 GGSYIG
+1599 GGSYVASGGVATYQKDVTINV
-1605 NASAVTVAED
+1605 NA
-1615 GTGTVLTST
+1615 GT
-1624 TTQKNISVNLG
+1624 NLE
-1635 TGSKI
+1635 GSI
-1640 NGSVYAAGALGDSTK
+1640 YAAGKVSSK
-1655 NGTITTES
+1655 NGYVMS
-1663 TRVEIASGVTFNGTA
+1663 TQDTAVNIASGVSWGGTA
-1678 QVISGGYENATAT
+1678 DSPIVISGGYKDENNTS
-1691 TTVTGDRTLATTGT
+1691 TVASSTLGT
-1705 GTVDLS
+1705 IGEGEVNLS
-1711 GNNITLQDFTVANV
+1711 GDTITLQDFTVANV
-1725 ADDSTLNI
+1725 AEAGATLNI
-1733 GSKLADSGI
+1733 GSKLAGSGI

-1752 ISGANATSLTVN
+1752 ISGANATSLAVN

-1794 AALSLEALTLEGRLN
+1794 AALSLGALTLEGRLN

-1831 PMDLSAIALTGAED
+1831 PTDLSAIALTGAED
-1845 GQLGWQGNELVLT
+1845 GQLDWQGNELVLT
-1858 LASTTGDLY
+1858 LASTAGDLY

-1946 LGASGSLAKTGE
+1946 LGDSGSLAKTGE

-1964 ENIISNDTTTF
+1964 ENLISSDTTAF
-1975 DLQGGTLAIGGEL
+1975 ALQGGTLVISDTLEGQ
-1988 DGTKTYNISS
+1988 KTYNISS

-2013 NTLDFTSGN
+2013 NTLAFTSGN

-2037 DKVAR
+2037 DRVSN
-2042 LDIAEGATVKLTNY
+2042 LDIAAGATVNLKNY
-2056 NNSTAMNLTGSGTME
+2056 KASDNSYTDMSLTGSGTLRIDLNTTSNLSDNHITFVDPDADAGVAGWTGTVVLSNGGVNGGGYLFSGTSSFGNASSV
-2071 IEISTA
+2071 IELKGLLGYPG
-2077 SGGSQ
+2077 SGG
-2082 NTKNSITYDASNWTG
+2082 
-2097 KVVLYGEGTGFAF
+2097 
-2110 ANDNFRYGNAN
+2110 N
-2121 STIEFKGLKGY
+2121 STIAIDSAVVLTNPDARGY
-2132 AQSSGTSI
+2132 AWRWS
-2140 NSSVIFT
+2140 NAHDNVSVKF
-2147 NPGTETNNYAWWWD
+2147 NN
-2161 NTHAS
+2161 
-2166 TTTFTGSVSGSGEL
+2166 SVSGT
-2180 HVDLS
+2180 
-2185 GDISSGSALVFT
+2185 GDISVELSDRNAGNNLVFVGDVSQYT
-2197 GNVSAF
+2197 GTIKMQPGGNNTVYAEGDSSNSVIKRNV
-2203 DGKISFLPSKNTPN
+2203 
-2217 ADRRQNYIE
+2217 IE

-2241 AKDGRAVWLQFTND
+2241 AKAGREVWLQFTND

-2269 SGNTGTL
+2269 DGNTGTL
-2276 SLHKSGTGTLTL
+2276 SLHKSGSGILTL

-2293 YSGGTYIAGGT
+2293 YSGATYIEGGT
-2304 LVVNQTSLSQ
+2304 LVANDTSLSQ
-2314 NTSLVLSDGTTFQF
+2314 NTSLVLSDGTTFRF
-2328 ANNGSDVYT
+2328 SNTGDTSYE
-2337 LDNTIS
+2337 LDNSIAT
-2343 MADGATTGATL
+2343 AEGASAT
-2354 DFTAGQIDLASDLS
+2354 IDLTEGAIEVASDALS
-2368 GFTGTINMAEGA
+2368 GFAGTINMAG
-2380 GLTLHEGLSG
+2380 GVNLTLHTGL
-2390 AQLLTGAGNVTIDS
+2390 AATKALTGAGNVTIDS
-2404 PDQEV
+2404 TDQEV
-2409 AWTGTGKNYSGTT
+2409 YWDSAGKTYTGATA
-2422 TITGGTTVR
+2422 ITDGTTVR
-2431 AEGGLSTGNTAV
+2431 AEGGLSSGNTAV

-2665 SGSAVTLAGVTDLNA
+2665 SGSAVTLAGDTDLNA

-3350 GSLTYSGKTLEVD
+3350 GSLTYSGQTLEVD

-3428 LTANRADGAA
+3428 LTANRADGAT

-3451 EKSAIQSVQAD
+3451 EKSAIQSVQAN

-3475 ETLHLAATLTGTK
+3475 ETLDLAATLTGTK

-3557 VTVGDATA
+3557 VTVGDAAA

-3644 TLGNSSISL
+3644 TLGNSSVSL

-4505 IPMNEEGTSALQPI
+4505 IPMNEEGTTALQPI

>member
-1 MKLHLPSKLRAALL
+1 MD
-15 ACMAVAAS
+15 
-23 FGTTIATGTI
+23 FGTALQSYEEVEVDVVKAPQGT
-33 TGGALVATLAVSQQ
+33 L
-47 AQAATVTGAGTKDDP
+47 
-62 YVITSSSDAVSLVSG
+62 TSSSATYVLSRLPVGYADCELSF
-77 TVDDAEVT
+77 VDGKV
-85 YGEDQYIEV
+85 
-94 NVTGGYLPN
+94 
-103 SDDTIVAHVVID
+103 VAS
-115 NLQLNNVNKN
+115 N
-125 RTYTFKNTVSGT
+125 F
-137 GTFSFSTASTGGGQA
+137 
-152 WDFQNDV
+152 
-159 SGFTGVINI
+159 
-168 SGNGSYLEE
+168 E
-177 LKFTGGGEINAT
+177 LR
-189 SINVADTLSIGN
+189 TLSF
-201 TTGRTD
+201 T
-207 AEGVALT
+207 
-214 TTVNTGT
+214 
-221 VTAGTLNINGT
+221 TAGTLHT
-232 TATTF
+232 Y
-237 NGAVTATTTNIASG
+237 
-251 ASAVFSVAS
+251 
-260 TDASS
+260 
-265 GASATLS
+265 
-272 DTSGTTTST
+272 
-281 LGALTMGAG
+281 
-290 SSLSVSSGASVT
+290 SLGASVT
-302 ASTSSTLAGTVSLDG
+302 FRDGKYIATYTKADGTESTAEWTPGADQKATIVGATGENGLPERGMVLEVDSGSYSSMAFSILGGSAPAGTCGAADDLQTFRATISGDASVDSFGAGHGLLFSWMEGGTGLHTYYGDVDVDIDTTGSVGGLRVTGECNNTAGNAVLNGDITVDVRKGTVNTVDSSGDGGGVSLAAGSRG
-317 TLTLGGT
+317 THVNGNITYTIGVEGQSEGPTINGLIIAGITDNGGGAVGQVTGDAVINLYGGTYNGSIYATGTRAPLNGNYTVNYYGGQLGDNAQIGVTKGGT
-324 VTLAQGL
+324 VTGTSTLNVAVALTSAQVDMAAFDALNILSTGSLAISGTHGFSAL
-331 QINGTGT
+331 SPLDNNGVISFAEGT
-338 LGLSD
+338 TFTFETDAFPRLSN
-343 SSQIVVD
+343 VVD
-350 SASLAHGTVTEQ
+350 EEAGTVTSTYLAIDSSEQ
-362 KDGDGNVTG
+362 SGQYRGVENLGAQYSVSDGKLLYQITG
-371 WTVSVDNYLS
+371 S
-381 IQGGV
+381 I
-386 QLSTETA
+386 
-393 NALQTAGLAAG
+393 
-404 TENSWNFST
+404 
-413 TVAVNGWDA
+413 NGWDA
-422 NWGVRGL
+422 NWGAPIVQVAPSVASLPTFSGGSIAGAQEDVGDFSFYFLGTLASSQVNVDQPSTGAGATLIGGAKDANLGTAESPRDTWVYYDSDTNWKIL
-429 VGAPNTSTLPAFSD
+429 VGGGAS
-443 VSDTLTAVS
+443 LTAS
-452 DGTDNSLFLSK
+452 
-463 STNEQVSNSE
+463 
-473 YTAICIDAAVPNP
+473 AAF
-486 RQLYGGEKW
+486 
-495 TSFGSA
+495 TH
-501 EAPKDSWILVTGGSN
+501 T
-516 AALRVVGGSATNND
+516 
-530 VAACSFYGDSHIL
+530 GDSHIL
-543 MSGGT
+543 MASGEVED
-548 IHSLIGGNFRSTNRG
+548 IIGGNFRSTSDTTFNG
-563 ESLFDGSSFI
+563 NSYV
-573 SVTGGEVKGY
+573 SVE
-583 VIGAGTLRDHGT
+583 D
-595 NTISGDTNIFIY
+595 
-607 SCLSSNAE
+607 
-615 GSNETTWLDP
+615 
-625 ASSAVN
+625 
-631 PASSAAVIGG
+631 
-641 GAQAGKGDGLLSIL
+641 GAQ
-655 GDTNILIDTTDK
+655 
-667 GDGSFVKKVIGGS
+667 
-680 FLNGADNGTATA
+680 
-692 SHSGSTNI
+692 
-700 TIEADSGQTFTQE
+700 
-713 IVGGSYSGSGAGDA
+713 
-727 VHHIGDVNI
+727 
-736 TLTGG
+736 
-741 TYSTAVVGG
+741 
-750 SYANATGAITH
+750 
-761 DGAIN
+761 
-766 VTLNGGTYNGY
+766 
-777 VILGGYLGVGS
+777 
-788 GKMTNN
+788 
-794 AASTLTVTDGTF
+794 
-806 EKAIIGGIRE
+806 
-816 GSLASIVQSNGITL
+816 
-830 DLQGGTFSQA
+830 
-840 IVGGHNITGTANT
+840 
-853 DLNTF
+853 
-858 RTGDISVTL
+858 
-867 GGGSGTATA
+867 
-876 NGPIFGGS
+876 
-884 VLLRGSVTPFVAHA
+884 
-898 GWRQGAIEVVINSG
+898 
-912 ANISGD
+912 
-918 IYAGGGAYNIEADTP
+918 
-933 SATTSNVKLIS
+933 
-944 DSTTVRINSGATI
+944 VR
-957 GEGITISGGYLGLAN
+957 
-972 GVVTGDRTLI
+972 
-982 IEGGSLDL
+982 
-990 TGRTLADF
+990 
-998 DKISLVGESATLTV
+998 
-1012 NKLNL
+1012 
-1017 SGTLTFDGA
+1017 
-1026 TLSLASDLALSIGD
+1026 
-1040 DMSLY
+1040 
-1045 DMADPVVSDGVLT
+1045 
-1058 EKYTIIT
+1058 
-1065 VGDAGDLTSAV
+1065 
-1076 ASWDAGY
+1076 
-1083 TFDEA
+1083 
-1088 SNTLYFERSAEIN
+1088 
-1101 GWDQNWGVE
+1101 
-1110 GLEGAPAVADLTDS
+1110 
-1124 TALAFGVVAKDES
+1124 
-1137 SKVTCAFVGE
+1137 
-1147 SDTWTS
+1147 
-1153 DGTAAIKL
+1153 
-1161 TGSATEEN
+1161 
-1169 AYVVGG
+1169 
-1175 KNGAEAT
+1175 
-1182 LNTWIYIDSA
+1182 
-1192 AGTWGTI
+1192 
-1199 VGGNFA
+1199 
-1205 NNYDTGANNNFTGD
+1205 
-1219 SHILMEGGTVDNIIG
+1219 
-1234 GNFRDG
+1234 
-1240 NLATFTGDSYITVA
+1240 
-1254 TGNVNGFIVG
+1254 GFIVG
-1264 AGTSAHA
+1264 AGTTGNGIGGTGEGAAGARSVFNGNTHVNIYSILSKSTSAWLDPTA
-1271 SNSKFVGDTHI
+1271 SDFTQ
-1282 WVNTLLGTPDTNL
+1282 
-1295 KLDNAAQSN
+1295 DNAA
-1304 SALTA
+1304 
-1309 EYAAVAG
+1309 
-1316 GGATA
+1316 
-1321 RNGGTIN
+1321 
-1328 VEGKTSVT
+1328 
-1336 VDLGGGTGSGEF
+1336 
-1348 QKYVVGGSVGSV
+1348 VVGG
-1360 GTIIHADNTAVD
+1360 AA
-1372 VISREGVT
+1372 
-1380 FTKDIAG
+1380 
-1387 GTLRIGCSTVSHSN
+1387 
-1401 TTSVA
+1401 
-1406 VSSSGASTFSGAIV
+1406 SGNGL
-1420 GGSIVRAGGELAS
+1420 GSITVN
-1433 ISHAGNTSVVIDAG
+1433 GNTNVFVDLRDTTYT
-1447 GSEFNNAIV
+1447 E
-1456 GGIFSDVYYQVVN
+1456 
-1469 HTGDSQVQIDSGIFN
+1469 
-1484 DVVIAGTSVRNW
+1484 GT
-1496 TDTALS
+1496 D
-1502 GLASL
+1502 
-1507 EINGGT
+1507 

-1519 GAARVV
+1519 GGSLTRDRCSVVQSGASSVVIHGVDSTGANVTFTKEVIGGTYAIATGRYPTVSTGDSSVQIAGGHYKAPVIAGSSVGYWITTNVSGCASLTV
-1525 SDGTLTSSIA
+1525 SDGVFDGIVIGAARIVGSASGSSTFSCVNPDKVA
-1535 NNSTDTNVSM
+1535 QM
-1545 SINGGTING
+1545 ALEGGTFNG
-1554 GVDTGV
+1554 DVV
-1560 IGGFYLTDTGDKKS
+1560 GGIYTAESASDKTYKVN
-1574 YALKGDIEL
+1574 GDIVVTL
-1583 SFGGSGSGPTV
+1583 GKGGTGPTL
-1594 NANIY
+1594 NGTLY
-1599 GGSYIG
+1599 GGSYVASGGVATYQKDVTINV
-1605 NASAVTVAED
+1605 NA
-1615 GTGTVLTST
+1615 GT
-1624 TTQKNISVNLG
+1624 NLK
-1635 TGSKI
+1635 GSI
-1640 NGSVYAAGALGDSTK
+1640 YAAGKVSSKDGYVMSTQDTAV
-1655 NGTITTES
+1655 N
-1663 TRVEIASGVTFNGTA
+1663 IASGVSWGGTA
-1678 QVISGGYENATAT
+1678 DSPIVISGGYKDENNTS
-1691 TTVTGDRTLATTGT
+1691 TVASSTLGT
-1705 GTVDLS
+1705 IGEGEVNLS
-1711 GNNITLQDFTVANV
+1711 GDTITLQDFTVANV
-1725 ADDSTLNI
+1725 AEAGATLNI

-1752 ISGANATSLTVN
+1752 ISGANATSLAVN

-1794 AALSLEALTLEGRLN
+1794 AALSLGALTLEGSLN

-1831 PMDLSAIALTGAED
+1831 PTDLSAIALTGAED
-1845 GQLGWQGNELVLT
+1845 GQLAWQGDELVLT
-1858 LASTTGDLY
+1858 LASTAGDLY

-1913 LEGNLI
+1913 LEGNLS

-1964 ENIISNDTTTF
+1964 ENLISNDTTTF

-2037 DKVAR
+2037 DRVSN
-2042 LDIAEGATVKLTNY
+2042 LDIAAGATVNLKNY
-2056 NNSTAMNLTGSGTME
+2056 KASDNSYTDMSLTGSGTLRIDLNTTSNLSDNHITFVDPDADAGVAGWTGTVVLSNGGVNGGGYLFSGTSSFGNASSV
-2071 IEISTA
+2071 IELKGLLGYPG
-2077 SGGSQ
+2077 SGG
-2082 NTKNSITYDASNWTG
+2082 NSTIAIDSA
-2097 KVVLYGEGTGFAF
+2097 VVLTNPDARGYAWRWSN
-2110 ANDNFRYGNAN
+2110 ANDNV
-2121 STIEFKGLKGY
+2121 
-2132 AQSSGTSI
+2132 
-2140 NSSVIFT
+2140 SVKF
-2147 NPGTETNNYAWWWD
+2147 NN
-2161 NTHAS
+2161 
-2166 TTTFTGSVSGSGEL
+2166 SVSGT
-2180 HVDLS
+2180 
-2185 GDISSGSALVFT
+2185 GDISVELSGRNAGNNLVFVGDVSQYT
-2197 GNVSAF
+2197 GTIKMQPGGNNTVYAEGDSSNSVIKRNV
-2203 DGKISFLPSKNTPN
+2203 
-2217 ADRRQNYIE
+2217 IE

-2241 AKDGRAVWLQFTND
+2241 AKAGREVWLQFTND

-2269 SGNTGTL
+2269 DGNTGTL
-2276 SLHKSGTGTLTL
+2276 SLHKSGSGILTL

-2293 YSGGTYIAGGT
+2293 YAGGTYIEGGT
-2304 LVVNQTSLSQ
+2304 LAANQTSLSQ

-2409 AWTGTGKNYSGTT
+2409 AWTGTGKTYSGTT

-2531 NAGEATS
+2531 NAREATS

-2550 TSGQLYLDGQRNGKL
+2550 TSGQLYLDDPRNGKL
-2565 AQGVSPTPTVRIME
+2565 AQDVSPTPTVRIME
-2579 DGQLWVAERDGG
+2579 DGQLWVAERDAS

-2604 EAIGSVTGQQAGL
+2604 EAIGRVTGQQAGL

-2680 HTLTKTGEGKLQ
+2680 HTLTKKGEGKLQ

-2717 LHLAGSTGS
+2717 LHLADSTGS
-2726 ATWNGTIRVADGAKV
+2726 ATWNGTIRVTDGAKV

-2808 QNDNFTGTW
+2808 QNDNFKGTW

-2831 AAEQAAIHLTYASG
+2831 AAEQAAIRLTYASG

-2876 GKYNVAAGGT
+2876 GSYTVTGDGT
-2886 FSGTLASG
+2886 PDAFSGTLANS
-2894 VELTVSGGDM
+2894 VKLTVAGDATQN
-2904 DLSGAAL
+2904 LTGATVATDG
-2911 SAGNISIIG
+2911 SVEIIG
-2920 SSTDATISNLSLG
+2920 EGGATIMGLTLSEGITLSNSWSGEPATPGEEQIVTLDGLALGNGGAIQITLVGSDEDPEYSVPVLYDAQENLVLAVDRDPDGAKVQLNLEPEEKPLSKGTDNEVSYVLIQDVGSALQSENLSSIFDL
-2933 SGVTLSSSLST
+2933 
-2944 AETPAPTVGIRNLT
+2944 NY
-2958 LAGGTL
+2958 
-2964 KFAMNGT
+2964 K
-2971 DEADT
+2971 DT
-2976 YVPVPRFDAG
+2976 KRTTYS
-2986 GTDLSVTSGTV
+2986 LSVTNGDLVLTVDGSPWSLVWTGGVGENGQIWRDDNATTQGDELMNWKSTDPQRDSSYFCSQDFVTFGTLEGKTEPVEITVDGTV
-2997 TTLMLDPGP
+2997 T
-3006 EAASIAQGTYT
+3006 AS
-3017 LISNIGSG
+3017 S
-3025 TQLADLL
+3025 
-3032 DSVRLN
+3032 
-3038 YSNEGRTQYTLSL
+3038 
-3051 GENSLQLLVQGGSA
+3051 
-3065 ATLTWQGGSADT
+3065 
-3077 WDTDQGNL
+3077 
-3085 CWDNSGADDC
+3085 
-3095 FYSYDN
+3095 
-3101 VIFGTQSGADGAP
+3101 
-3114 IASTVSIAESGVTAG
+3114 
-3129 TITVVGASDYTF
+3129 ITVIGDTSYTWK
-3141 QGGGISSA
+3141 GYGNVA
-3149 TDSAGLTVG
+3149 TVEGNGQGLTVG
-3158 TADSPFTGTL
+3158 TEADPFTGTL
-3168 RIETANSWLGDTTI
+3168 RIETPNEHLAYTVI
-3182 NSGTVVAA
+3182 NSGTVIAA
-3190 DTAALS
+3190 NGYALGQE
-3196 DTTATVNAGGALVVD
+3196 ATVNAGASLGISAQINERPITVN
-3211 LAGEADRLDAAVI
+3211 
-3224 LKGGTLAAGDTA
+3224 GGTLFACGDDELNPAIAHKLSLKGDVSFQGGENSTLYVGIESIA
-3236 ASTTVENL
+3236 ASTTETTSVTTNGGVSIL
-3244 GITAEGATLDG
+3244 STADD
-3255 TANTLNVALGS
+3255 LGS
-3266 ISEDASITTLGT
+3266 LSSLTVDSGTTT
-3278 VSLTATEAKTLAGL
+3278 VSQGAELAADKVAVNG
-3292 TVGVEGE
+3292 GE
-3299 GAQTSDLTITTGTSL
+3299 LAVKG
-3314 TSDATVNTGSTLTV
+3314 N
-3328 AGTLTAGN
+3328 LTAGN

-3350 GSLTYSGKTLEVD
+3350 GSLTYSGQTLEVD

-3451 EKSAIQSVQAD
+3451 EKSAIQSVQAY
-3462 SGNEVTLADGTSV
+3462 SGNEVTLAGGTSV
-3475 ETLHLAATLTGTK
+3475 ETLDLAATLTGTK

-3557 VTVGDATA
+3557 VTVGDAAA

-4178 SGTGAIQTTGSTYD
+4178 SGTGVIQTTGSTYD

-4505 IPMNEEGTSALQPI
+4505 IPMNEEGTTALQPI

>member
-1 MKLHLPSKLRAALL
+1 MD
-15 ACMAVAAS
+15 
-23 FGTTIATGTI
+23 FGTALQSYEEVEVDVVKAPQGT
-33 TGGALVATLAVSQQ
+33 L
-47 AQAATVTGAGTKDDP
+47 
-62 YVITSSSDAVSLVSG
+62 TSSSATYVLSRLPVGYADCELSF
-77 TVDDAEVT
+77 VDGKV
-85 YGEDQYIEV
+85 
-94 NVTGGYLPN
+94 
-103 SDDTIVAHVVID
+103 VAS
-115 NLQLNNVNKN
+115 N
-125 RTYTFKNTVSGT
+125 F
-137 GTFSFSTASTGGGQA
+137 
-152 WDFQNDV
+152 
-159 SGFTGVINI
+159 
-168 SGNGSYLEE
+168 E
-177 LKFTGGGEINAT
+177 LR
-189 SINVADTLSIGN
+189 TLSF
-201 TTGRTD
+201 T
-207 AEGVALT
+207 
-214 TTVNTGT
+214 
-221 VTAGTLNINGT
+221 TAGTLHT
-232 TATTF
+232 Y
-237 NGAVTATTTNIASG
+237 
-251 ASAVFSVAS
+251 
-260 TDASS
+260 
-265 GASATLS
+265 
-272 DTSGTTTST
+272 
-281 LGALTMGAG
+281 
-290 SSLSVSSGASVT
+290 SLGASVT
-302 ASTSSTLAGTVSLDG
+302 FRDGKYIATYTKADGTESTAEWTPGADQKATIVGATGENGLPERGMVLEVDSGSYSSMAFSILGGSAPAGTCGAADDLQTFRATISGDASVDSFGAGNGLLFSWMEGTTGLHTYYGDVDVDIDTTGSVGGLRVTGECNNTAGSAVLNGDITVDVRKGTVNTVNSSGDGGGVSLAAGSRG
-317 TLTLGGT
+317 THVNGNITYTIGVEGQSEGPTINGLIIAGITDNGGAVGQVTGDAVINLYGGTYNGSIYATGTRAPLNGNYTVNYYGGQLGDNAQIGVTKGGT
-324 VTLAQGL
+324 VTGTSTLNVAVALTSAQVDMAAFDALNILSTGSLAISGTHGFSAL
-331 QINGTGT
+331 SPLDNNGVISFAEGT
-338 LGLSD
+338 TFTFETDAFPCLSN
-343 SSQIVVD
+343 VVD
-350 SASLAHGTVTEQ
+350 EEDGTVTSTYLAIDSSEQ
-362 KDGDGNVTG
+362 SGQYRGVEYLGAQYSVSDGKLLYQITG
-371 WTVSVDNYLS
+371 S
-381 IQGGV
+381 I
-386 QLSTETA
+386 
-393 NALQTAGLAAG
+393 
-404 TENSWNFST
+404 
-413 TVAVNGWDA
+413 NGWDA
-422 NWGVRGL
+422 NWGAPIVRVAPSVASLPTFSGGSIAGAQENVGGFTFYFLGKLASSQVNVDQPSTGAGATLIGGAKDANLGTAESPRDTWVYYDSDTNWKIL
-429 VGAPNTSTLPAFSD
+429 VGGGAS
-443 VSDTLTAVS
+443 LTAS
-452 DGTDNSLFLSK
+452 
-463 STNEQVSNSE
+463 
-473 YTAICIDAAVPNP
+473 AAF
-486 RQLYGGEKW
+486 
-495 TSFGSA
+495 TH
-501 EAPKDSWILVTGGSN
+501 T
-516 AALRVVGGSATNND
+516 
-530 VAACSFYGDSHIL
+530 GDSHIL
-543 MSGGT
+543 MASGEVED
-548 IHSLIGGNFRSTNRG
+548 IIGGNFRSTSDTTFNG
-563 ESLFDGSSFI
+563 NSYV
-573 SVTGGEVKGY
+573 SVE
-583 VIGAGTLRDHGT
+583 D
-595 NTISGDTNIFIY
+595 
-607 SCLSSNAE
+607 
-615 GSNETTWLDP
+615 
-625 ASSAVN
+625 
-631 PASSAAVIGG
+631 
-641 GAQAGKGDGLLSIL
+641 GAQ
-655 GDTNILIDTTDK
+655 
-667 GDGSFVKKVIGGS
+667 
-680 FLNGADNGTATA
+680 
-692 SHSGSTNI
+692 
-700 TIEADSGQTFTQE
+700 
-713 IVGGSYSGSGAGDA
+713 
-727 VHHIGDVNI
+727 
-736 TLTGG
+736 
-741 TYSTAVVGG
+741 
-750 SYANATGAITH
+750 
-761 DGAIN
+761 
-766 VTLNGGTYNGY
+766 
-777 VILGGYLGVGS
+777 
-788 GKMTNN
+788 
-794 AASTLTVTDGTF
+794 
-806 EKAIIGGIRE
+806 
-816 GSLASIVQSNGITL
+816 
-830 DLQGGTFSQA
+830 
-840 IVGGHNITGTANT
+840 
-853 DLNTF
+853 
-858 RTGDISVTL
+858 
-867 GGGSGTATA
+867 
-876 NGPIFGGS
+876 
-884 VLLRGSVTPFVAHA
+884 
-898 GWRQGAIEVVINSG
+898 
-912 ANISGD
+912 
-918 IYAGGGAYNIEADTP
+918 
-933 SATTSNVKLIS
+933 
-944 DSTTVRINSGATI
+944 VR
-957 GEGITISGGYLGLAN
+957 
-972 GVVTGDRTLI
+972 
-982 IEGGSLDL
+982 
-990 TGRTLADF
+990 
-998 DKISLVGESATLTV
+998 
-1012 NKLNL
+1012 
-1017 SGTLTFDGA
+1017 
-1026 TLSLASDLALSIGD
+1026 
-1040 DMSLY
+1040 
-1045 DMADPVVSDGVLT
+1045 
-1058 EKYTIIT
+1058 
-1065 VGDAGDLTSAV
+1065 
-1076 ASWDAGY
+1076 
-1083 TFDEA
+1083 
-1088 SNTLYFERSAEIN
+1088 
-1101 GWDQNWGVE
+1101 
-1110 GLEGAPAVADLTDS
+1110 
-1124 TALAFGVVAKDES
+1124 
-1137 SKVTCAFVGE
+1137 
-1147 SDTWTS
+1147 
-1153 DGTAAIKL
+1153 
-1161 TGSATEEN
+1161 
-1169 AYVVGG
+1169 
-1175 KNGAEAT
+1175 
-1182 LNTWIYIDSA
+1182 
-1192 AGTWGTI
+1192 
-1199 VGGNFA
+1199 
-1205 NNYDTGANNNFTGD
+1205 
-1219 SHILMEGGTVDNIIG
+1219 
-1234 GNFRDG
+1234 
-1240 NLATFTGDSYITVA
+1240 
-1254 TGNVNGFIVG
+1254 GFIVG
-1264 AGTSAHA
+1264 AGTTGNGIGGTEEGAAGARSVFNGNTHVNIYSIL
-1271 SNSKFVGDTHI
+1271 SNSTSAWLDPTASDFTQ
-1282 WVNTLLGTPDTNL
+1282 
-1295 KLDNAAQSN
+1295 DNAA
-1304 SALTA
+1304 
-1309 EYAAVAG
+1309 
-1316 GGATA
+1316 
-1321 RNGGTIN
+1321 
-1328 VEGKTSVT
+1328 
-1336 VDLGGGTGSGEF
+1336 
-1348 QKYVVGGSVGSV
+1348 VVGGAASGNGLGSITVNGNTNVFVDLRDTTYTEGTDFNKSIIGGSLTRDRCSVVQSGASSV
-1360 GTIIHADNTAVD
+1360 VIHGVD
-1372 VISREGVT
+1372 STGANVT
-1380 FTKDIAG
+1380 FTKEVIGGTYAIATGRYPTVSTGDSSVQIAG
-1387 GTLRIGCSTVSHSN
+1387 GHYKAPVIAGSSVGYWITTNVSGCASLTVSDGVFDGIVIGAARIVGS
-1401 TTSVA
+1401 A
-1406 VSSSGASTFSGAIV
+1406 SGSSTFSC
-1420 GGSIVRAGGELAS
+1420 
-1433 ISHAGNTSVVIDAG
+1433 
-1447 GSEFNNAIV
+1447 
-1456 GGIFSDVYYQVVN
+1456 VN
-1469 HTGDSQVQIDSGIFN
+1469 PDKVAQM
-1484 DVVIAGTSVRNW
+1484 
-1496 TDTALS
+1496 AL
-1502 GLASL
+1502 
-1507 EINGGT
+1507 EGGT
-1513 FNKRII
+1513 FN
-1519 GAARVV
+1519 GDVV
-1525 SDGTLTSSIA
+1525 GGIYTAESASDKTYKVNGDIVVTLGKGGTGPTLNGTL
-1535 NNSTDTNVSM
+1535 
-1545 SINGGTING
+1545 
-1554 GVDTGV
+1554 
-1560 IGGFYLTDTGDKKS
+1560 
-1574 YALKGDIEL
+1574 
-1583 SFGGSGSGPTV
+1583 
-1594 NANIY
+1594 Y
-1599 GGSYIG
+1599 GGSYVASGGVATYQKDVTINV
-1605 NASAVTVAED
+1605 NA
-1615 GTGTVLTST
+1615 GT
-1624 TTQKNISVNLG
+1624 NLE
-1635 TGSKI
+1635 GSI
-1640 NGSVYAAGALGDSTK
+1640 YAAGKVSSK
-1655 NGTITTES
+1655 NGYVMS
-1663 TRVEIASGVTFNGTA
+1663 TQDTAVNIASGVSWGGTA
-1678 QVISGGYENATAT
+1678 DSPIVISGGYKDENNTS
-1691 TTVTGDRTLATTGT
+1691 TVASSTLGT
-1705 GTVDLS
+1705 IGEGEVNLS
-1711 GNNITLQDFTVANV
+1711 GDTITLQDFTVANV
-1725 ADDSTLNI
+1725 AEAGATLNI
-1733 GSKLADSGI
+1733 GSKLAGSGI

-1752 ISGANATSLTVN
+1752 ISGANATSLAVN

-1794 AALSLEALTLEGRLN
+1794 AALSLGALTLEGRLN

-1831 PMDLSAIALTGAED
+1831 PTDLSAIALTGAED
-1845 GQLGWQGNELVLT
+1845 GQLDWQGNELVLT
-1858 LASTTGDLY
+1858 LASTAGDLY

-1946 LGASGSLAKTGE
+1946 LGDSGSLAKTGE

-1964 ENIISNDTTTF
+1964 ENLISSDTTAF
-1975 DLQGGTLAIGGEL
+1975 ALQGGTLVISDTLEGQ
-1988 DGTKTYNISS
+1988 KTYNISS

-2013 NTLDFTSGN
+2013 NTLAFTSGN

-2037 DKVAR
+2037 DRVSN
-2042 LDIAEGATVKLTNY
+2042 LDIAAGATVNLKNY
-2056 NNSTAMNLTGSGTME
+2056 KASDNSYTDMSLTGSGTLRIDLNTTSNLSDNHITFVDPDADAGVAGWTGTVVLSNGGVNGGGYLFSGTSSFGNASSV
-2071 IEISTA
+2071 IELKGLLGYPG
-2077 SGGSQ
+2077 SGG
-2082 NTKNSITYDASNWTG
+2082 
-2097 KVVLYGEGTGFAF
+2097 
-2110 ANDNFRYGNAN
+2110 N
-2121 STIEFKGLKGY
+2121 STIAIDSAVVLTNPDARGY
-2132 AQSSGTSI
+2132 AWRWS
-2140 NSSVIFT
+2140 NAHDNVSVKF
-2147 NPGTETNNYAWWWD
+2147 NN
-2161 NTHAS
+2161 
-2166 TTTFTGSVSGSGEL
+2166 SVSGT
-2180 HVDLS
+2180 
-2185 GDISSGSALVFT
+2185 GDISVELSDRNAGNNLVFVGDVSQYT
-2197 GNVSAF
+2197 GTIKMQPGGNNTVYAEGDSSNSVIKRNV
-2203 DGKISFLPSKNTPN
+2203 
-2217 ADRRQNYIE
+2217 IE

-2241 AKDGRAVWLQFTND
+2241 AKAGREVWLQFTND

-2269 SGNTGTL
+2269 DGNTGTL
-2276 SLHKSGTGTLTL
+2276 SLHKSGSGILTL

-2293 YSGGTYIAGGT
+2293 YSGATYIEGGT
-2304 LVVNQTSLSQ
+2304 LVANDTSLSQ
-2314 NTSLVLSDGTTFQF
+2314 NTSLVLSDGTTFRF
-2328 ANNGSDVYT
+2328 SNTGDTSYE
-2337 LDNTIS
+2337 LDNSIAT
-2343 MADGATTGATL
+2343 AEGASAT
-2354 DFTAGQIDLASDLS
+2354 IDLTEGAIEVASDALS
-2368 GFTGTINMAEGA
+2368 GFAGTINMAG
-2380 GLTLHEGLSG
+2380 GVNLTLHTGL
-2390 AQLLTGAGNVTIDS
+2390 AATKALTGAGNVTIDS
-2404 PDQEV
+2404 TDQEV
-2409 AWTGTGKNYSGTT
+2409 YWDSAGKTYTGATA
-2422 TITGGTTVR
+2422 ITDGTTVR
-2431 AEGGLSTGNTAV
+2431 AEGGLSSGNTAV

-2665 SGSAVTLAGVTDLNA
+2665 SGSAVTLAGDTDLNA

-3350 GSLTYSGKTLEVD
+3350 GSLTYSGQTLEVD

-3428 LTANRADGAA
+3428 LTANRADGAT

-3451 EKSAIQSVQAD
+3451 EKSAIQSVQAN

-3475 ETLHLAATLTGTK
+3475 ETLDLAATLTGTK

-3557 VTVGDATA
+3557 VTVGDAAA

-3644 TLGNSSISL
+3644 TLGNSSVSL

-4505 IPMNEEGTSALQPI
+4505 IPMNEEGTTALQPI